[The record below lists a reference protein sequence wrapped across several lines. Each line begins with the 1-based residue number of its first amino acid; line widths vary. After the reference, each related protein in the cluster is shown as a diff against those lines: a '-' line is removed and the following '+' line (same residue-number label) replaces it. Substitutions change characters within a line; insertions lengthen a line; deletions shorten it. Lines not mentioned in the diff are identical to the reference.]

1 MTDANEI
8 THALRLWFQPGDV
21 FEVRVLDAISAD
33 YRREHIESGYFD
45 YEHISAVPEALKRLL
60 SFRGVYVTVNPVNPD
75 LLARAVNR
83 LRPAGRN
90 PTTADTDIVRR
101 RWLLIDCDP
110 RRASGVSS
118 SNAEHDFALAK
129 AREIRD
135 GLSSLGWADPIM
147 TDSGNGAQLMYRI
160 DLPADDGEL
169 VRRVIGEI
177 AKASSEQVA
186 IDTSVH
192 NPARIW
198 RLPGTMNCKG
208 DSIPERP
215 HRMARILEEPQDI
228 VPVSRKQMQDIVSYQ
243 SEDTQTD
250 VPDDEWKHTMPAFD
264 LDSWIA
270 QYCPELGS
278 PQPWKGGR
286 KWIFPVCPF
295 NEAHTNKSAVLIQ
308 EPSGAVAF
316 KCHHNGCS
324 GNDWRALRELREPG
338 CYDRREEASS
348 DVDLSGILKRKPEV
362 EIVLPPEPE
371 IFRPWREISSS
382 DIREMLKGTYLG
394 ELTSIYSCVTRPPL
408 PVEASLLKAI
418 VTVACCLTGEAS
430 VEELQ
435 RRNGTLGGLRLIG
448 ADRAKLK
455 INTAGGQVCNVYAM
469 LVANSASGK
478 DIGNL
483 IGKFARMN
491 NPSIRLTD
499 GDPVMPDWNLGTSA
513 SAEGL
518 AKVLTRKPNGL
529 LVISEMANW
538 LDPHHWQN
546 KATSFLTE
554 AFGQGYY
561 DQNFSDRGRCV
572 SSRSVDYCCPNI
584 IANIQ
589 PRVFGELADIQNI
602 YTGFLGRFIFAVMPE
617 FYGNPARF
625 DSADLLEQMRVIVD
639 IFLRKKG
646 VVEVEEE
653 YADEIQKVF
662 LGKCDPKLNPS
673 WRRLCCEYYP
683 RFMVMLSVN
692 HGIKSQGES
701 VIITDEAKSKARML
715 TLWFFAQAEKV
726 LGDIMDCDSRS
737 REMEQKLKRIFEIIR
752 DQDRGDGVLTS
763 TISHCASGSGTTSSD
778 RCKLLAELIERGWIS
793 QENNRFMV
801 LNPPPGM
808 GKTKLRKK

>member
-8 THALRLWFQPGDV
+8 THALRLWFQAGDV
-21 FEVRVLDAISAD
+21 FEVRVLDAVSAD

-118 SNAEHDFALAK
+118 SNAEHESALAK

-228 VPVSRKQMQDIVSYQ
+228 VPVSREQMQDIVSHQ

-250 VPDDEWKHTMPAFD
+250 VPDDDWKHTMPAFD

-295 NEAHTNKSAVLIQ
+295 NEAHANKSAVLIQ

-338 CYDRREEASS
+338 CYDRREEANS
-348 DVDLSGILKRKPEV
+348 DVDLSGILKPNRIEKQEKEAPLFPNPGPVPDKLLSIPGFIDDVVKLSMQSAPYPNRVLSFTGALALLAFLVGRKVQDKRDNRSNIYLIALADSGTGKDHPRKVNFNIAFRAGVAGAIGDAFASGEGL
-362 EIVLPPEPE
+362 EDALFMHPSMLFQADEFDC
-371 IFRPWREISSS
+371 IFNT
-382 DIREMLKGTYLG
+382 LKYSKDNRA
-394 ELTSIYSCVTRPPL
+394 ESIN
-408 PVEASLLKAI
+408 EKLLK
-418 VTVACCLTGEAS
+418 
-430 VEELQ
+430 
-435 RRNGTLGGLRLIG
+435 
-448 ADRAKLK
+448 
-455 INTAGGQVCNVYAM
+455 
-469 LVANSASGK
+469 
-478 DIGNL
+478 
-483 IGKFARMN
+483 
-491 NPSIRLTD
+491 
-499 GDPVMPDWNLGTSA
+499 
-513 SAEGL
+513 
-518 AKVLTRKPNGL
+518 
-529 LVISEMANW
+529 
-538 LDPHHWQN
+538 
-546 KATSFLTE
+546 
-554 AFGQGYY
+554 
-561 DQNFSDRGRCV
+561 
-572 SSRSVDYCCPNI
+572 
-584 IANIQ
+584 
-589 PRVFGELADIQNI
+589 
-602 YTGFLGRFIFAVMPE
+602 
-617 FYGNPARF
+617 FYGASNTIYP
-625 DSADLLEQMRVIVD
+625 
-639 IFLRKKG
+639 LRKKASAKKKDG
-646 VVEVEEE
+646 TVHEIAHIVNPNLVLLGTAIPQYFYESLSRRVLENGLVARCIIVEAGKRGEAGNPQPITPSDSLIRAATYLANLDVNGNLTNE
-653 YADEIQKVF
+653 YPKPLIITETPEATAALREVQQECDRRYNFYEAQNEGAAKALWARAHEKV
-662 LGKCDPKLNPS
+662 CKLA
-673 WRRLCCEYYP
+673 
-683 RFMVMLSVN
+683 ML
-692 HGIKSQGES
+692 HGISGN
-701 VIITDEAKSKARML
+701 VYNPLITDKSVKWAWKFIDHLTQRML
-715 TLWFFAQAEKV
+715 YMADRYVYENIFDEKCQRA
-726 LGDIMDCDSRS
+726 IR
-737 REMEQKLKRIFEIIR
+737 KLQEHGGR
-752 DQDRGDGVLTS
+752 LPHS
-763 TISHCASGSGTTSSD
+763 
-778 RCKLLAELIERGWIS
+778 KLLRLLHESADSMKKIAETL
-793 QENNRFMV
+793 QEKGTVQVEYDSSVRPAAKIYRLV
-801 LNPPPGM
+801 E
-808 GKTKLRKK
+808 

>member
-8 THALRLWFQPGDV
+8 THALRLWFQAGDV
-21 FEVRVLDAISAD
+21 FEVRVLDAVSAD

-110 RRASGVSS
+110 KRASGVSS
-118 SNAEHDFALAK
+118 SNSEHDFALAK

-135 GLSSLGWADPIM
+135 GLSSLGWPKPVL

-228 VPVSRKQMQDIVSYQ
+228 VSVSREQMQDIVSYQ

-338 CYDRREEASS
+338 CYDRREEANS
-348 DVDLSGILKRKPEV
+348 DVDLSGILKPNRIEKQEKEAPLFPNPGPVPDKLLSIPGFIDDVVKLSMQSAPYPNRVLSFTGALALLAFLVGRKVQDKRDNRSNIYLIALADSGTGKDHPRKVNFNIAFRAGVAGAIGDAFASGEGL
-362 EIVLPPEPE
+362 EDALFMHPSMLFQADEFDC
-371 IFRPWREISSS
+371 IFNT
-382 DIREMLKGTYLG
+382 LKYSKDNRA
-394 ELTSIYSCVTRPPL
+394 ESIN
-408 PVEASLLKAI
+408 EKLLK
-418 VTVACCLTGEAS
+418 
-430 VEELQ
+430 
-435 RRNGTLGGLRLIG
+435 
-448 ADRAKLK
+448 
-455 INTAGGQVCNVYAM
+455 
-469 LVANSASGK
+469 
-478 DIGNL
+478 
-483 IGKFARMN
+483 
-491 NPSIRLTD
+491 
-499 GDPVMPDWNLGTSA
+499 
-513 SAEGL
+513 
-518 AKVLTRKPNGL
+518 
-529 LVISEMANW
+529 
-538 LDPHHWQN
+538 
-546 KATSFLTE
+546 
-554 AFGQGYY
+554 
-561 DQNFSDRGRCV
+561 
-572 SSRSVDYCCPNI
+572 
-584 IANIQ
+584 
-589 PRVFGELADIQNI
+589 
-602 YTGFLGRFIFAVMPE
+602 
-617 FYGNPARF
+617 FYGASNTIYP
-625 DSADLLEQMRVIVD
+625 
-639 IFLRKKG
+639 LRKKASAKKKDG
-646 VVEVEEE
+646 TVHEIAHIVNPNLVLLGTAIPQYFYESLSRRVLENGLVARCIIVEAGKRGEAGNPQPITPSDSLIRAATYLANLDVNGNLTNE
-653 YADEIQKVF
+653 YPKPLIITETPEATAALREVQLECDRRYNFYEAQNEGAAKALWARAHEKV
-662 LGKCDPKLNPS
+662 CKLA
-673 WRRLCCEYYP
+673 
-683 RFMVMLSVN
+683 ML
-692 HGIKSQGES
+692 HGISGNVYNPLITEKSVRWAWKFIDHLTQ
-701 VIITDEAKSKARML
+701 RML
-715 TLWFFAQAEKV
+715 YMADRYVYENIFDEKCQRA
-726 LGDIMDCDSRS
+726 IR
-737 REMEQKLKRIFEIIR
+737 KLQEHGGR
-752 DQDRGDGVLTS
+752 LPHS
-763 TISHCASGSGTTSSD
+763 
-778 RCKLLAELIERGWIS
+778 KLLRLLHESADSMKKIAETL
-793 QENNRFMV
+793 QEKGTVQVEYDSSVRPAAKIYRLV
-801 LNPPPGM
+801 E
-808 GKTKLRKK
+808 

>member
-8 THALRLWFQPGDV
+8 IHALRLWFQAGDV
-21 FEVRVLDAISAD
+21 FEVRVLDAVSAD

-90 PTTADTDIVRR
+90 PTTADTDIVRW

-110 RRASGVSS
+110 KRASGVSS
-118 SNAEHDFALAK
+118 SNAEHESALAK

-135 GLSSLGWADPIM
+135 GLSSLGWPDPIM

-228 VPVSRKQMQDIVSYQ
+228 VSVSWEQMQDIVSYQ

-338 CYDRREEASS
+338 CYDRREEANS
-348 DVDLSGILKRKPEV
+348 DVDLSGILKPNRIEKQEKEAPLFPNPGPVPDKLLSIPGFIDDVVKLSMQSAPYPNRVLSFTGALALLAFLVGRKVQDKRDNRSNIYLIALADSGTGKDHPRKVNFNIAFRAGVAGAIGDAFASGEGL
-362 EIVLPPEPE
+362 EDALFMHPSMLFQADEFDC
-371 IFRPWREISSS
+371 IFNT
-382 DIREMLKGTYLG
+382 LKYSKDNRA
-394 ELTSIYSCVTRPPL
+394 ESIN
-408 PVEASLLKAI
+408 EKLLK
-418 VTVACCLTGEAS
+418 
-430 VEELQ
+430 
-435 RRNGTLGGLRLIG
+435 
-448 ADRAKLK
+448 
-455 INTAGGQVCNVYAM
+455 
-469 LVANSASGK
+469 
-478 DIGNL
+478 
-483 IGKFARMN
+483 
-491 NPSIRLTD
+491 
-499 GDPVMPDWNLGTSA
+499 
-513 SAEGL
+513 
-518 AKVLTRKPNGL
+518 
-529 LVISEMANW
+529 
-538 LDPHHWQN
+538 
-546 KATSFLTE
+546 
-554 AFGQGYY
+554 
-561 DQNFSDRGRCV
+561 
-572 SSRSVDYCCPNI
+572 
-584 IANIQ
+584 
-589 PRVFGELADIQNI
+589 
-602 YTGFLGRFIFAVMPE
+602 
-617 FYGNPARF
+617 FYGASNTIYP
-625 DSADLLEQMRVIVD
+625 
-639 IFLRKKG
+639 LRKKASAKKKDG
-646 VVEVEEE
+646 TVHEIAHIVNPNLVLLGTAIPQYFYESLSRRVLENGLVARCIIVEAGKRGEAGNPQPITPSDSLIRAATYLANLDVNGNLTNE
-653 YADEIQKVF
+653 YPKPLIITETPEATAALREVQLECDRRYNFYEAQNEGAAKALWARAHEKV
-662 LGKCDPKLNPS
+662 CKLA
-673 WRRLCCEYYP
+673 
-683 RFMVMLSVN
+683 ML
-692 HGIKSQGES
+692 HGISGNVYNPLITEKSVRWAWKFIDHLTQ
-701 VIITDEAKSKARML
+701 RML
-715 TLWFFAQAEKV
+715 YMADRYVYENIFDEKCQRA
-726 LGDIMDCDSRS
+726 IR
-737 REMEQKLKRIFEIIR
+737 KLQEHGGR
-752 DQDRGDGVLTS
+752 L
-763 TISHCASGSGTTSSD
+763 SHS
-778 RCKLLAELIERGWIS
+778 KLLRLLHESADSMKKIAETL
-793 QENNRFMV
+793 QEKGTVQVEYDSSVRPAAKIYRLV
-801 LNPPPGM
+801 E
-808 GKTKLRKK
+808 

>member
-8 THALRLWFQPGDV
+8 IHALRLWFQTGDV
-21 FEVRVLDAISAD
+21 FEVRVLDAVSAD

-118 SNAEHDFALAK
+118 SNSEHESALAK

-228 VPVSRKQMQDIVSYQ
+228 VPVSREQMQDIVSHQ

-250 VPDDEWKHTMPAFD
+250 VPDDDWKHTMPAFD

-348 DVDLSGILKRKPEV
+348 DVDLSGILKPNRIEKQEKEAPLFPNPGPVPDKLLSIPGFIDDVVKLSMQSAPYPNRVLSFTGALALLAFLVGRKVQDKRDNRSNIYLIALADSGTGKDHPRKVNFNIAFRAGVAGAIGDAFASGEGL
-362 EIVLPPEPE
+362 EDALFMHPSMLFQADEFDC
-371 IFRPWREISSS
+371 IFNT
-382 DIREMLKGTYLG
+382 LKYSKDNRA
-394 ELTSIYSCVTRPPL
+394 ESIN
-408 PVEASLLKAI
+408 EKLLK
-418 VTVACCLTGEAS
+418 
-430 VEELQ
+430 
-435 RRNGTLGGLRLIG
+435 
-448 ADRAKLK
+448 
-455 INTAGGQVCNVYAM
+455 
-469 LVANSASGK
+469 
-478 DIGNL
+478 
-483 IGKFARMN
+483 
-491 NPSIRLTD
+491 
-499 GDPVMPDWNLGTSA
+499 
-513 SAEGL
+513 
-518 AKVLTRKPNGL
+518 
-529 LVISEMANW
+529 
-538 LDPHHWQN
+538 
-546 KATSFLTE
+546 
-554 AFGQGYY
+554 
-561 DQNFSDRGRCV
+561 
-572 SSRSVDYCCPNI
+572 
-584 IANIQ
+584 
-589 PRVFGELADIQNI
+589 
-602 YTGFLGRFIFAVMPE
+602 
-617 FYGNPARF
+617 FYGASNTIYP
-625 DSADLLEQMRVIVD
+625 
-639 IFLRKKG
+639 LRKKASAKKKDG
-646 VVEVEEE
+646 TVHEIAHIVNPNLVLLGTAIPQYFYESLSRRVLENGLVARCIIVEAGKRGEAGNPQPITPSDSLIRAATYLANLDVNGNLTNE
-653 YADEIQKVF
+653 YPKPLIITETPEATAALREVQQECDRRYNFYEAQNEGAAKALWARAHEKV
-662 LGKCDPKLNPS
+662 CKLA
-673 WRRLCCEYYP
+673 
-683 RFMVMLSVN
+683 ML
-692 HGIKSQGES
+692 HGISGNVYNPLITEKSVRWAWKFIDHLTQ
-701 VIITDEAKSKARML
+701 RML
-715 TLWFFAQAEKV
+715 YMADRYVYENIFDEKCQRA
-726 LGDIMDCDSRS
+726 IR
-737 REMEQKLKRIFEIIR
+737 KLQEHGGR
-752 DQDRGDGVLTS
+752 L
-763 TISHCASGSGTTSSD
+763 SHS
-778 RCKLLAELIERGWIS
+778 KLLRLLHESADSMKKIAETL
-793 QENNRFMV
+793 QEKGTVQVEYDSSVRPAAKIYRLV
-801 LNPPPGM
+801 E
-808 GKTKLRKK
+808 

>member
-8 THALRLWFQPGDV
+8 THALRLWFQAGDV
-21 FEVRVLDAISAD
+21 FEVRVLDAVSAD

-118 SNAEHDFALAK
+118 SNSEHESAPAK

-135 GLSSLGWADPIM
+135 GLSSLGWPDPIM

-215 HRMARILEEPQDI
+215 HRMARILDEPQDI
-228 VPVSRKQMQDIVSYQ
+228 VPVSREQMQDIVSYQ

-338 CYDRREEASS
+338 CYDRREVANS
-348 DVDLSGILKRKPEV
+348 DVDLSGILKPNRIEKQEKEAPLFPNPGPVPDKLLSIPGFIDDVVKLSMQSAPYPNRVLSFTGALALLAFLVGRKVQDKRDNRSNIYLIALADSGTGKDHPRKVNFNIAFRAGVAGAIGDAFASGEGL
-362 EIVLPPEPE
+362 EDALFMHPSMLFQADEFDC
-371 IFRPWREISSS
+371 IFNT
-382 DIREMLKGTYLG
+382 LKYSKDNRA
-394 ELTSIYSCVTRPPL
+394 ESIN
-408 PVEASLLKAI
+408 EKLLK
-418 VTVACCLTGEAS
+418 
-430 VEELQ
+430 
-435 RRNGTLGGLRLIG
+435 
-448 ADRAKLK
+448 
-455 INTAGGQVCNVYAM
+455 
-469 LVANSASGK
+469 
-478 DIGNL
+478 
-483 IGKFARMN
+483 
-491 NPSIRLTD
+491 
-499 GDPVMPDWNLGTSA
+499 
-513 SAEGL
+513 
-518 AKVLTRKPNGL
+518 
-529 LVISEMANW
+529 
-538 LDPHHWQN
+538 
-546 KATSFLTE
+546 
-554 AFGQGYY
+554 
-561 DQNFSDRGRCV
+561 
-572 SSRSVDYCCPNI
+572 
-584 IANIQ
+584 
-589 PRVFGELADIQNI
+589 
-602 YTGFLGRFIFAVMPE
+602 
-617 FYGNPARF
+617 FYGASNTIYP
-625 DSADLLEQMRVIVD
+625 
-639 IFLRKKG
+639 LRKKASAKKKDG
-646 VVEVEEE
+646 TVHEIAHIVNPNLVLLGTAIPQYFYESLSRRVLENGLVARCIIVEAGKRGEAGNPQPITPSDSLIRAATYLANLDVNGNLTNE
-653 YADEIQKVF
+653 YPKPLIITETPEATAALREVQQECDRRYNFYEAQNEGAAKALWARAHEKV
-662 LGKCDPKLNPS
+662 CKLA
-673 WRRLCCEYYP
+673 
-683 RFMVMLSVN
+683 ML
-692 HGIKSQGES
+692 HGISGNVYNPLITEKSVRWAWKFIDHLTQ
-701 VIITDEAKSKARML
+701 RML
-715 TLWFFAQAEKV
+715 YMADRYVYENIFDEKCQRA
-726 LGDIMDCDSRS
+726 IR
-737 REMEQKLKRIFEIIR
+737 KLQEHGGR
-752 DQDRGDGVLTS
+752 LPHS
-763 TISHCASGSGTTSSD
+763 
-778 RCKLLAELIERGWIS
+778 KLLRLLHESADSMKKIAETL
-793 QENNRFMV
+793 QEKGTVQVEYDSSVRPAAKIYRLV
-801 LNPPPGM
+801 E
-808 GKTKLRKK
+808 

>member
-8 THALRLWFQPGDV
+8 THALRLWFQVGDV
-21 FEVRVLDAISAD
+21 FEVRVLDAVSAD

-118 SNAEHDFALAK
+118 SNAEHESALAK

-177 AKASSEQVA
+177 AKASSKQVA

-228 VPVSRKQMQDIVSYQ
+228 VSVSREQMQDIVSYQ

-250 VPDDEWKHTMPAFD
+250 VPDDEWKHTIPAFD

-338 CYDRREEASS
+338 CYDRREEANS
-348 DVDLSGILKRKPEV
+348 DVDLSGILKPNRIEKQEKEAPLFPNPGPVPDKLLSIPGFIDDVVKLSMQSAPYPNRVLSFTGALALLAFLVGRKVQDKRDNRSNIYLIALADSGTGKDHPRKVNFNIAFRAGVAGAIGDAFASGEGL
-362 EIVLPPEPE
+362 EDALFMHPSMLFQTDEFDC
-371 IFRPWREISSS
+371 IFNT
-382 DIREMLKGTYLG
+382 LKYSKDNRA
-394 ELTSIYSCVTRPPL
+394 ESIN
-408 PVEASLLKAI
+408 EKLLK
-418 VTVACCLTGEAS
+418 
-430 VEELQ
+430 
-435 RRNGTLGGLRLIG
+435 
-448 ADRAKLK
+448 
-455 INTAGGQVCNVYAM
+455 
-469 LVANSASGK
+469 
-478 DIGNL
+478 
-483 IGKFARMN
+483 
-491 NPSIRLTD
+491 
-499 GDPVMPDWNLGTSA
+499 
-513 SAEGL
+513 
-518 AKVLTRKPNGL
+518 
-529 LVISEMANW
+529 
-538 LDPHHWQN
+538 
-546 KATSFLTE
+546 
-554 AFGQGYY
+554 
-561 DQNFSDRGRCV
+561 
-572 SSRSVDYCCPNI
+572 
-584 IANIQ
+584 
-589 PRVFGELADIQNI
+589 
-602 YTGFLGRFIFAVMPE
+602 
-617 FYGNPARF
+617 FYGASNTIYP
-625 DSADLLEQMRVIVD
+625 
-639 IFLRKKG
+639 LRKKASAKKKDG
-646 VVEVEEE
+646 TVHEIAHIVNPNLVLLGTAIPQYFYESLSRRVLENGLVARCIIVEAGKRGEAGNPQPITPSDSLIRAATYLANLDVNGNLTNE
-653 YADEIQKVF
+653 YPKPLIITETPEATAALREVQQECDRRYNFYEAQNEGAAKALWARAHEKV
-662 LGKCDPKLNPS
+662 CKLA
-673 WRRLCCEYYP
+673 
-683 RFMVMLSVN
+683 ML
-692 HGIKSQGES
+692 HGISGNVYNPLITEKSVRWAWKFIDHLTQ
-701 VIITDEAKSKARML
+701 RML
-715 TLWFFAQAEKV
+715 YMADRYVYENIFDEKCQRA
-726 LGDIMDCDSRS
+726 IR
-737 REMEQKLKRIFEIIR
+737 KLQEHGGR
-752 DQDRGDGVLTS
+752 LPHS
-763 TISHCASGSGTTSSD
+763 
-778 RCKLLAELIERGWIS
+778 KLLRLLHESADSMKKIAETL
-793 QENNRFMV
+793 QEKGTIQVEYDSSVRPAAKIYRLV
-801 LNPPPGM
+801 E
-808 GKTKLRKK
+808 

>member
-1 MTDANEI
+1 MENAMTDANEI
-8 THALRLWFQPGDV
+8 IHALRLWFQAGDV
-21 FEVRVLDAISAD
+21 FEVRVLDAVSAD

-45 YEHISAVPEALKRLL
+45 YEHISAIPEALKRLL

-118 SNAEHDFALAK
+118 SNAEHVSALGK

-135 GLSSLGWADPIM
+135 GLSSLGWPDPIM

-228 VPVSRKQMQDIVSYQ
+228 VSVSREQMQDIVSYQ

-270 QYCPELGS
+270 KYCPELGS

-338 CYDRREEASS
+338 CYDRREEANS
-348 DVDLSGILKRKPEV
+348 DVDLSGILKPNRIEKQEKEAPLFPNPGPVPDKLLSIPGFIDDVVKLSMQSAPYPNRVLSFTGALALLAFLVGRKVQDKRDNRSNIYLIALADSGTGKDHPRKVNFNIAFRAGVAGAIGDAFASGEGL
-362 EIVLPPEPE
+362 EDALFMHPSMLFQADEFDC
-371 IFRPWREISSS
+371 IFNT
-382 DIREMLKGTYLG
+382 LKYSKDNRA
-394 ELTSIYSCVTRPPL
+394 ESIN
-408 PVEASLLKAI
+408 EKLLK
-418 VTVACCLTGEAS
+418 
-430 VEELQ
+430 
-435 RRNGTLGGLRLIG
+435 
-448 ADRAKLK
+448 
-455 INTAGGQVCNVYAM
+455 
-469 LVANSASGK
+469 
-478 DIGNL
+478 
-483 IGKFARMN
+483 
-491 NPSIRLTD
+491 
-499 GDPVMPDWNLGTSA
+499 
-513 SAEGL
+513 
-518 AKVLTRKPNGL
+518 
-529 LVISEMANW
+529 
-538 LDPHHWQN
+538 
-546 KATSFLTE
+546 
-554 AFGQGYY
+554 
-561 DQNFSDRGRCV
+561 
-572 SSRSVDYCCPNI
+572 
-584 IANIQ
+584 
-589 PRVFGELADIQNI
+589 
-602 YTGFLGRFIFAVMPE
+602 
-617 FYGNPARF
+617 FYGASNTIYP
-625 DSADLLEQMRVIVD
+625 
-639 IFLRKKG
+639 LRKKASAKKKDG
-646 VVEVEEE
+646 TVHEIAHIVNPNLVLLGTAIPQYFYESLSRRVLENGLVARCVIVEAGKRGEAGNPQPITPSDSLIRAATYLANLDVNGNLTNE
-653 YADEIQKVF
+653 YPKPLIITETPEATAALREVQQECDRRYNFYEAQNEGAAKALWARAHEKV
-662 LGKCDPKLNPS
+662 CKLA
-673 WRRLCCEYYP
+673 
-683 RFMVMLSVN
+683 ML
-692 HGIKSQGES
+692 HGISGN
-701 VIITDEAKSKARML
+701 VYNPLITDKSVRWAWKFIDHLTQRML
-715 TLWFFAQAEKV
+715 YMADRYVYENIFDEKCQRA
-726 LGDIMDCDSRS
+726 IR
-737 REMEQKLKRIFEIIR
+737 KLQEHGGR
-752 DQDRGDGVLTS
+752 LPHS
-763 TISHCASGSGTTSSD
+763 
-778 RCKLLAELIERGWIS
+778 KLLRLLHESADSMKKIAETL
-793 QENNRFMV
+793 QEKGTVQVEYDSSVRPAAKIYQLV
-801 LNPPPGM
+801 E
-808 GKTKLRKK
+808 

>member
-8 THALRLWFQPGDV
+8 THALRLWFQAGDV
-21 FEVRVLDAISAD
+21 FEVRVLDAVSAD

-110 RRASGVSS
+110 KRSSGVSS
-118 SNAEHDFALAK
+118 TKAEHESALAK

-135 GLSSLGWADPIM
+135 GLSSLGWPDPIM

-228 VPVSRKQMQDIVSYQ
+228 VSVSREQMQDIVSYQ

-250 VPDDEWKHTMPAFD
+250 VPDDAWKHTMPAFD
-264 LDSWIA
+264 LDSWIV

-338 CYDRREEASS
+338 CCERHESTLP
-348 DVDLSGILKRKPEV
+348 DVDISGILSRKPKNIPFV
-362 EIVLPPEPE
+362 EIAE
-371 IFRPWREISSS
+371 
-382 DIREMLKGTYLG
+382 
-394 ELTSIYSCVTRPPL
+394 
-408 PVEASLLKAI
+408 PVESSEPSWRKLGDGDVLKAI
-418 VTVACCLTGEAS
+418 D
-430 VEELQ
+430 
-435 RRNGTLGGLRLIG
+435 GTLFGRLCRYFCSVSEPALPIAVGIAKSLTLCGAALSRPRSASPSAMAKMRAQGNIAGQIGIGPLLGLNMIDTG
-448 ADRAKLK
+448 
-455 INTAGGQVCNVYAM
+455 GGQIPNFYSI
-469 LVANSASGK
+469 LVAPSSSGK
-478 DIGNL
+478 DIGGL
-483 IGKFARMN
+483 LEQLAARHEWYIGDA
-491 NPSIRLTD
+491 
-499 GDPVMPDWNLGTSA
+499 G

-518 AKVLTRKPNGL
+518 ADAFIKLPNGIL
-529 LVISEMANW
+529 SISELQPW
-538 LDPHHWQN
+538 LDVKCWQHN
-546 KATSFLTE
+546 AVPFLTK
-554 AFGQGYY
+554 AFNKG
-561 DQNFSDRGRCV
+561 FFKSSF
-572 SSRSVDYCCPNI
+572 SSRNGHGNIRAADYCYPNI
-584 IANIQ
+584 LACVQPDVLRKIADKSDLEN
-589 PRVFGELADIQNI
+589 
-602 YTGFLGRFIFAVMPE
+602 GFLGRFLFARMVHVLCQP
-617 FYGNPARF
+617 NCF
-625 DSADLLEQMRVIVD
+625 DLQKTIDEMSLLLEA
-639 IFLRKKG
+639 FKRKEGIIHIEKG
-646 VVEVEEE
+646 
-653 YADEIQKVF
+653 YSAS
-662 LGKCDPKLNPS
+662 LGKMFSEKAPEEIDFTWK
-673 WRRLCCEYYP
+673 RLINEYYP
-683 RFMVMLSVN
+683 RFAFLLSL
-692 HGIKSQGES
+692 
-701 VIITDEAKSKARML
+701 TDDPATQRCETELKNTDWERAEQL
-715 TLWFFAQAEKV
+715 VLWFFANAERLLLNIEDRNVDSRIRTRETLLEKV
-726 LGDIMDCDSRS
+726 CRKIQRLDRGNGVTIRDISVSGIRNSNAKERRDAISELIDRGIVVPLGDGRY
-737 REMEQKLKRIFEIIR
+737 RI
-752 DQDRGDGVLTS
+752 D
-763 TISHCASGSGTTSSD
+763 HCPPEWSD
-778 RCKLLAELIERGWIS
+778 
-793 QENNRFMV
+793 N
-801 LNPPPGM
+801 
-808 GKTKLRKK
+808 

>member
-8 THALRLWFQPGDV
+8 THALRLWFQAGDV
-21 FEVRVLDAISAD
+21 FEVRVLDAVSAD

-129 AREIRD
+129 AREIRN
-135 GLSSLGWADPIM
+135 GLSSLGWPKPVL

-228 VPVSRKQMQDIVSYQ
+228 VSVPREQMQDILSYQ

-250 VPDDEWKHTMPAFD
+250 GPDDEWKHTMPAFD

-338 CYDRREEASS
+338 CYDRREEANS
-348 DVDLSGILKRKPEV
+348 DVDLSGILKPNRIEKQEKEAPLFPNPGPVPDKLLSIPGFIDDVVKLSMQSAPYPNRVLSFTGALALLAFLVGRKVQDKRDNRSNIYLIALADSGTGKDHPRKVNFNIAFRAGVAGAIGDAFASGEGL
-362 EIVLPPEPE
+362 EDALFMHPSMLFQADEFDC
-371 IFRPWREISSS
+371 IFNT
-382 DIREMLKGTYLG
+382 LKYSKDNRA
-394 ELTSIYSCVTRPPL
+394 ESIN
-408 PVEASLLKAI
+408 EKLLK
-418 VTVACCLTGEAS
+418 
-430 VEELQ
+430 
-435 RRNGTLGGLRLIG
+435 
-448 ADRAKLK
+448 
-455 INTAGGQVCNVYAM
+455 
-469 LVANSASGK
+469 
-478 DIGNL
+478 
-483 IGKFARMN
+483 
-491 NPSIRLTD
+491 
-499 GDPVMPDWNLGTSA
+499 
-513 SAEGL
+513 
-518 AKVLTRKPNGL
+518 
-529 LVISEMANW
+529 
-538 LDPHHWQN
+538 
-546 KATSFLTE
+546 
-554 AFGQGYY
+554 
-561 DQNFSDRGRCV
+561 
-572 SSRSVDYCCPNI
+572 
-584 IANIQ
+584 
-589 PRVFGELADIQNI
+589 
-602 YTGFLGRFIFAVMPE
+602 
-617 FYGNPARF
+617 FYGASNTIYP
-625 DSADLLEQMRVIVD
+625 
-639 IFLRKKG
+639 LRKKASAKKKDG
-646 VVEVEEE
+646 TVHEIAHIVNPNLVLLGTAIPQYFYESLSRRVLENGLVARCIIVEAGKRGEAGNPQPITPSDSLIRAATYLANLDVNGNLTNEYPKPLIITETPEATAALREVQQECDRRYNFYEAQNEGAAKALWARAHEKVCKLAMLHGISGNVYNPLITDKSVKWAWKFIDHLTRRMLYMADSYVYENVFDEKCQKVIRMLREHGGRIKHAKLLNRFHDSLDNLKKVVETLME
-653 YADEIQKVF
+653 Q
-662 LGKCDPKLNPS
+662 
-673 WRRLCCEYYP
+673 
-683 RFMVMLSVN
+683 
-692 HGIKSQGES
+692 GI
-701 VIITDEAKSKARML
+701 L
-715 TLWFFAQAEKV
+715 TY
-726 LGDIMDCDSRS
+726 
-737 REMEQKLKRIFEIIR
+737 EMEATKTRPSKVY
-752 DQDRGDGVLTS
+752 VL
-763 TISHCASGSGTTSSD
+763 
-778 RCKLLAELIERGWIS
+778 LE
-793 QENNRFMV
+793 
-801 LNPPPGM
+801 
-808 GKTKLRKK
+808 

>member
-8 THALRLWFQPGDV
+8 IHALRLWFQAGDV
-21 FEVRVLDAISAD
+21 FEVRVLDAVSAD

-118 SNAEHDFALAK
+118 SNAEHESALAK

-135 GLSSLGWADPIM
+135 GLSSLGWPDPIM

-215 HRMARILEEPQDI
+215 HRMARILDEPQDI
-228 VPVSRKQMQDIVSYQ
+228 VSVSREQMQDIVSYQ

-338 CYDRREEASS
+338 CYDRREEVSS
-348 DVDLSGILKRKPEV
+348 DVDLSGILKPNRIEKQEKEAPLFPNPGPVPDKLLSIPGFIDDVVKLSMQSAPYPNRVLSFTGALALLAFLVGRKVQDKRDNRSNIYLIALADSGTGKDHPRKVNFNIAFRAGVAGAIGDAFASGEGL
-362 EIVLPPEPE
+362 EDALFMHPSMLFQADEFDC
-371 IFRPWREISSS
+371 IFNT
-382 DIREMLKGTYLG
+382 LKYSKDNRA
-394 ELTSIYSCVTRPPL
+394 ESIN
-408 PVEASLLKAI
+408 EKLLK
-418 VTVACCLTGEAS
+418 
-430 VEELQ
+430 
-435 RRNGTLGGLRLIG
+435 
-448 ADRAKLK
+448 
-455 INTAGGQVCNVYAM
+455 
-469 LVANSASGK
+469 
-478 DIGNL
+478 
-483 IGKFARMN
+483 
-491 NPSIRLTD
+491 
-499 GDPVMPDWNLGTSA
+499 
-513 SAEGL
+513 
-518 AKVLTRKPNGL
+518 
-529 LVISEMANW
+529 
-538 LDPHHWQN
+538 
-546 KATSFLTE
+546 
-554 AFGQGYY
+554 
-561 DQNFSDRGRCV
+561 
-572 SSRSVDYCCPNI
+572 
-584 IANIQ
+584 
-589 PRVFGELADIQNI
+589 
-602 YTGFLGRFIFAVMPE
+602 
-617 FYGNPARF
+617 FYGASNTIYP
-625 DSADLLEQMRVIVD
+625 
-639 IFLRKKG
+639 LRKKASAKKKDG
-646 VVEVEEE
+646 TVHEIAHIVNPNLVLLGTAIPQYFYESLSRRVLENGLVARCIIVEAGKRGEAGNPQPITPSDSLIRAATYLANLDVNGNLTNE
-653 YADEIQKVF
+653 YPKPLIITETPEATAALREVQQECDRRYNFYEAQNEGAAKALWARAHEKV
-662 LGKCDPKLNPS
+662 CKLA
-673 WRRLCCEYYP
+673 
-683 RFMVMLSVN
+683 ML
-692 HGIKSQGES
+692 HGISS
-701 VIITDEAKSKARML
+701 NVYNPLITDKSVKWAWKFIDHLTQRML
-715 TLWFFAQAEKV
+715 YMADRYVYENIFDEKCQRA
-726 LGDIMDCDSRS
+726 IR
-737 REMEQKLKRIFEIIR
+737 KLQEHGGR
-752 DQDRGDGVLTS
+752 L
-763 TISHCASGSGTTSSD
+763 SHS
-778 RCKLLAELIERGWIS
+778 KLLRLLHESADSMKKIAETL
-793 QENNRFMV
+793 QEKGTVQVEYDSSVRPAAKIYRLME
-801 LNPPPGM
+801 
-808 GKTKLRKK
+808 

>member
-8 THALRLWFQPGDV
+8 THALRLWFQAGDV
-21 FEVRVLDAISAD
+21 FEVRVLDAVSAD

-60 SFRGVYVTVNPVNPD
+60 SFRGAYVTVNPVNPD

-118 SNAEHDFALAK
+118 SNAEHESALAK

-228 VPVSRKQMQDIVSYQ
+228 VSVSQEQMQDIVSYQ

-250 VPDDEWKHTMPAFD
+250 IPDDEWKHTMPAFD

-338 CYDRREEASS
+338 CYDRREEANS
-348 DVDLSGILKRKPEV
+348 DVDLSGILKPNRIEKQEKEAPLFPNPGPVPDKLLSIPGFIDDVVKLSMQSAPYPNRVLSFTGALALLAFLVGRKVQDKRDNRSNIYLIALADSGTGKDHPRKVNFNIAFRAGVAGAIGDAFASGEGL
-362 EIVLPPEPE
+362 EDALFMHPSMLFQADEFDC
-371 IFRPWREISSS
+371 IFNT
-382 DIREMLKGTYLG
+382 LKYSKDNRA
-394 ELTSIYSCVTRPPL
+394 ESIN
-408 PVEASLLKAI
+408 EKLLK
-418 VTVACCLTGEAS
+418 
-430 VEELQ
+430 
-435 RRNGTLGGLRLIG
+435 
-448 ADRAKLK
+448 
-455 INTAGGQVCNVYAM
+455 
-469 LVANSASGK
+469 
-478 DIGNL
+478 
-483 IGKFARMN
+483 
-491 NPSIRLTD
+491 
-499 GDPVMPDWNLGTSA
+499 
-513 SAEGL
+513 
-518 AKVLTRKPNGL
+518 
-529 LVISEMANW
+529 
-538 LDPHHWQN
+538 
-546 KATSFLTE
+546 
-554 AFGQGYY
+554 
-561 DQNFSDRGRCV
+561 
-572 SSRSVDYCCPNI
+572 
-584 IANIQ
+584 
-589 PRVFGELADIQNI
+589 
-602 YTGFLGRFIFAVMPE
+602 
-617 FYGNPARF
+617 FYGASNTIYP
-625 DSADLLEQMRVIVD
+625 
-639 IFLRKKG
+639 LRKKASAKKKDG
-646 VVEVEEE
+646 TVHEIAHIVNPNLVLLGTAIPQYFYESLSRRVLENGLVARCIIVEAGKRGEAGNPQPITPSDSLIRAATYLANLDVNGNLTNEYPKPLIITETPEATAALREVQQECDRRYNFYEAQNEGAAKALWARAHEKVCKLAMLHGISSNVYNPLITEKSVRWAWKFIDHLTRRMLYMADSYVYENVFDEKCQKVIRMLREHGGRIKHAKLLNRFHDSLDNLKKVVETLME
-653 YADEIQKVF
+653 Q
-662 LGKCDPKLNPS
+662 
-673 WRRLCCEYYP
+673 
-683 RFMVMLSVN
+683 
-692 HGIKSQGES
+692 GI
-701 VIITDEAKSKARML
+701 L
-715 TLWFFAQAEKV
+715 TY
-726 LGDIMDCDSRS
+726 
-737 REMEQKLKRIFEIIR
+737 EMEATKTRPSKVY
-752 DQDRGDGVLTS
+752 VL
-763 TISHCASGSGTTSSD
+763 
-778 RCKLLAELIERGWIS
+778 LE
-793 QENNRFMV
+793 
-801 LNPPPGM
+801 
-808 GKTKLRKK
+808 

>member
-1 MTDANEI
+1 MENAMTDANEI
-8 THALRLWFQPGDV
+8 THALRLWFRAGDV
-21 FEVRVLDAISAD
+21 FEVRVLDAVSAD

-110 RRASGVSS
+110 RRAAGVSS
-118 SNAEHDFALAK
+118 SNSEHDFALAK

-228 VPVSRKQMQDIVSYQ
+228 VSVSREQMLDIVSYQ

-250 VPDDEWKHTMPAFD
+250 GPDDEWKHTMPAFD

-338 CYDRREEASS
+338 CYDRREEANS
-348 DVDLSGILKRKPEV
+348 DVDLSGILKPNRIEKQEKEAPLFPNPGPVPDKLLSIPGFIDDVVKLSMQSAPYPNRVLSFTGALALLAFLVGRKVQDKRDNRSNIYLIALADSGTGKDHPRKVNFNIAFRAGVAGAIGDAFASGEGL
-362 EIVLPPEPE
+362 EDALFMHPSMLFQADEFDC
-371 IFRPWREISSS
+371 IFNT
-382 DIREMLKGTYLG
+382 LKYSKDNRA
-394 ELTSIYSCVTRPPL
+394 ESIN
-408 PVEASLLKAI
+408 EKLLK
-418 VTVACCLTGEAS
+418 
-430 VEELQ
+430 
-435 RRNGTLGGLRLIG
+435 
-448 ADRAKLK
+448 
-455 INTAGGQVCNVYAM
+455 
-469 LVANSASGK
+469 
-478 DIGNL
+478 
-483 IGKFARMN
+483 
-491 NPSIRLTD
+491 
-499 GDPVMPDWNLGTSA
+499 
-513 SAEGL
+513 
-518 AKVLTRKPNGL
+518 
-529 LVISEMANW
+529 
-538 LDPHHWQN
+538 
-546 KATSFLTE
+546 
-554 AFGQGYY
+554 
-561 DQNFSDRGRCV
+561 
-572 SSRSVDYCCPNI
+572 
-584 IANIQ
+584 
-589 PRVFGELADIQNI
+589 
-602 YTGFLGRFIFAVMPE
+602 
-617 FYGNPARF
+617 FYGASNTIYP
-625 DSADLLEQMRVIVD
+625 
-639 IFLRKKG
+639 LRKKASAKKKDG
-646 VVEVEEE
+646 TVHEIAHIVNPNLVLLGTAIPQYFYESLSRRVLENGLVARCVIVEAGKRGEAGNPQPITPSDSLIRAATYLANLDVNGNLTNEYPKPLIITETPEATAALREVQQECDRRYNFYEAQNEGAAKALWARAHEKVCKLAMLHGISSNVYNPLITDKSVKWAWKFIDHLTRRMLYMADSYVYENVFDEKCQKVIRMLREHGGRIKHAKLLNRFHDSLDNLKKVVE
-653 YADEIQKVF
+653 
-662 LGKCDPKLNPS
+662 
-673 WRRLCCEYYP
+673 
-683 RFMVMLSVN
+683 
-692 HGIKSQGES
+692 
-701 VIITDEAKSKARML
+701 
-715 TLWFFAQAEKV
+715 TL
-726 LGDIMDCDSRS
+726 
-737 REMEQKLKRIFEIIR
+737 MEQ
-752 DQDRGDGVLTS
+752 GVLTYEMEATKTRPS
-763 TISHCASGSGTTSSD
+763 
-778 RCKLLAELIERGWIS
+778 KVYVLLE
-793 QENNRFMV
+793 
-801 LNPPPGM
+801 
-808 GKTKLRKK
+808 

>member
-8 THALRLWFQPGDV
+8 THALRLWFQAGDV
-21 FEVRVLDAISAD
+21 FEVRVLDAVSAD

-118 SNAEHDFALAK
+118 SNAEHESALAK

-135 GLSSLGWADPIM
+135 GLSSLGWPKPVL

-215 HRMARILEEPQDI
+215 HRMARILDEPQDI
-228 VPVSRKQMQDIVSYQ
+228 VSVSREQMQDIVSYQ
-243 SEDTQTD
+243 NEDTQTD

-338 CYDRREEASS
+338 CYDRREEVSS
-348 DVDLSGILKRKPEV
+348 DVDLSGILKPNRIEKQEKEAPLFPNPGPVPDKLLSIPGFIDDVVKLSMQSAPYPNRVLSFTGALALLAFLVGRKVQDKRDNRSNIYLIALADSGTGKDHPRKVNFNIAFRAGVAGAIGDAFASGEGL
-362 EIVLPPEPE
+362 EDALFMHPSMLFQADEFDC
-371 IFRPWREISSS
+371 IFNT
-382 DIREMLKGTYLG
+382 LKYSKDNRA
-394 ELTSIYSCVTRPPL
+394 ESIN
-408 PVEASLLKAI
+408 EKLLK
-418 VTVACCLTGEAS
+418 
-430 VEELQ
+430 
-435 RRNGTLGGLRLIG
+435 
-448 ADRAKLK
+448 
-455 INTAGGQVCNVYAM
+455 
-469 LVANSASGK
+469 
-478 DIGNL
+478 
-483 IGKFARMN
+483 
-491 NPSIRLTD
+491 
-499 GDPVMPDWNLGTSA
+499 
-513 SAEGL
+513 
-518 AKVLTRKPNGL
+518 
-529 LVISEMANW
+529 
-538 LDPHHWQN
+538 
-546 KATSFLTE
+546 
-554 AFGQGYY
+554 
-561 DQNFSDRGRCV
+561 
-572 SSRSVDYCCPNI
+572 
-584 IANIQ
+584 
-589 PRVFGELADIQNI
+589 
-602 YTGFLGRFIFAVMPE
+602 
-617 FYGNPARF
+617 FYGASNTIYP
-625 DSADLLEQMRVIVD
+625 
-639 IFLRKKG
+639 LRKKASAKRKDG
-646 VVEVEEE
+646 TVHEIAHIVNPNLVLLGTAIPQYFYESLSRRVLENGLVARCVIVEAGKRGEAGNPQPITPSDSLIRAATYLANLDVNGNLTNE
-653 YADEIQKVF
+653 YPKPLIITETPEATAALREVQLECDRRYNFYEAQNEGAAKALWARAHEKV
-662 LGKCDPKLNPS
+662 CKLA
-673 WRRLCCEYYP
+673 
-683 RFMVMLSVN
+683 ML
-692 HGIKSQGES
+692 HGISS
-701 VIITDEAKSKARML
+701 NVYNPLITDKSVKWAWKFIDHLTRRML
-715 TLWFFAQAEKV
+715 YMADRYVYENIFDEKCQRA
-726 LGDIMDCDSRS
+726 IR
-737 REMEQKLKRIFEIIR
+737 KLQEHGGR
-752 DQDRGDGVLTS
+752 LPHS
-763 TISHCASGSGTTSSD
+763 
-778 RCKLLAELIERGWIS
+778 KLLRLLHESADSMKKIAETL
-793 QENNRFMV
+793 QEKGTVQVEYDSSVRPAAKIYRLV
-801 LNPPPGM
+801 E
-808 GKTKLRKK
+808 

>member
-8 THALRLWFQPGDV
+8 IHALRLWFQAGDV
-21 FEVRVLDAISAD
+21 FEVRVLDAVSAD

-118 SNAEHDFALAK
+118 SNAEHESALAK

-215 HRMARILEEPQDI
+215 HRMARILDKPQDI
-228 VPVSRKQMQDIVSYQ
+228 VSVSREQMQDIVSYQ
-243 SEDTQTD
+243 NVAPLAD

-338 CYDRREEASS
+338 CYDRREEANS
-348 DVDLSGILKRKPEV
+348 DVDLSGILKPNRIEKQEKEAPLFPNPGPVPDKLLSIPGFIDDVVKLSMQSAPYPNRVLSFTGALALLAFLVGRKVQDKRDNRSNIYLIALADSGTGKDHPRKVNFNIAFRAGVAGAIGDAFASGEGL
-362 EIVLPPEPE
+362 EDALFMHPSMLFQADEFDC
-371 IFRPWREISSS
+371 IFNT
-382 DIREMLKGTYLG
+382 LKYSKDNRA
-394 ELTSIYSCVTRPPL
+394 ESIN
-408 PVEASLLKAI
+408 EKLLK
-418 VTVACCLTGEAS
+418 
-430 VEELQ
+430 
-435 RRNGTLGGLRLIG
+435 
-448 ADRAKLK
+448 
-455 INTAGGQVCNVYAM
+455 
-469 LVANSASGK
+469 
-478 DIGNL
+478 
-483 IGKFARMN
+483 
-491 NPSIRLTD
+491 
-499 GDPVMPDWNLGTSA
+499 
-513 SAEGL
+513 
-518 AKVLTRKPNGL
+518 
-529 LVISEMANW
+529 
-538 LDPHHWQN
+538 
-546 KATSFLTE
+546 
-554 AFGQGYY
+554 
-561 DQNFSDRGRCV
+561 
-572 SSRSVDYCCPNI
+572 
-584 IANIQ
+584 
-589 PRVFGELADIQNI
+589 
-602 YTGFLGRFIFAVMPE
+602 
-617 FYGNPARF
+617 FYGASNTIYP
-625 DSADLLEQMRVIVD
+625 
-639 IFLRKKG
+639 LRKKASAKKKDG
-646 VVEVEEE
+646 TVHEIAHIVNPNLVLLGTAIPQYFYESLSRRVLENGLVARCVIVEAGKRGEAGNPQPITPSDSLIRAATYLANLDVNGNLTNE
-653 YADEIQKVF
+653 YPKPLIITETPEATAALREVQQECDRRYNFYEAQNEGAAKALWARAHEKV
-662 LGKCDPKLNPS
+662 CKLA
-673 WRRLCCEYYP
+673 
-683 RFMVMLSVN
+683 ML
-692 HGIKSQGES
+692 HGISSNVYNPLITEKSVRWAWKFIDHLTQ
-701 VIITDEAKSKARML
+701 RML
-715 TLWFFAQAEKV
+715 YMADRYVYENIFDEKCQRA
-726 LGDIMDCDSRS
+726 IR
-737 REMEQKLKRIFEIIR
+737 KLQEHGGR
-752 DQDRGDGVLTS
+752 LPHS
-763 TISHCASGSGTTSSD
+763 
-778 RCKLLAELIERGWIS
+778 KLLRLLHESADSMKKIAETL
-793 QENNRFMV
+793 QEKGTIQVEYDSSVRPAAKIYRLV
-801 LNPPPGM
+801 E
-808 GKTKLRKK
+808 

>member
-8 THALRLWFQPGDV
+8 THALRLWFQAGDV
-21 FEVRVLDAISAD
+21 FEVRVLDAVSAD

-118 SNAEHDFALAK
+118 SNAEHESALAK

-135 GLSSLGWADPIM
+135 GLSSLGWPKPVL

-160 DLPADDGEL
+160 DLPANDGEL

-228 VPVSRKQMQDIVSYQ
+228 VSVSREQMQDIVSYQ

-338 CYDRREEASS
+338 CYDRREEANS
-348 DVDLSGILKRKPEV
+348 DVDLSGILKPNRIEKQEKEAPLFPNPGPVPDKLLSIPGFIDDVVKLSMQSAPYPNRVLSFTGALALLAFLVGRKVQDKRDNRSNIYLIALADSGTGKDHPRKVNFNIAFRAGVAGAIGDAFASGEGL
-362 EIVLPPEPE
+362 EDALFMHPSMLFQADEFDC
-371 IFRPWREISSS
+371 IFNT
-382 DIREMLKGTYLG
+382 LKYSKDNRA
-394 ELTSIYSCVTRPPL
+394 ESIN
-408 PVEASLLKAI
+408 EKLLK
-418 VTVACCLTGEAS
+418 
-430 VEELQ
+430 
-435 RRNGTLGGLRLIG
+435 
-448 ADRAKLK
+448 
-455 INTAGGQVCNVYAM
+455 
-469 LVANSASGK
+469 
-478 DIGNL
+478 
-483 IGKFARMN
+483 
-491 NPSIRLTD
+491 
-499 GDPVMPDWNLGTSA
+499 
-513 SAEGL
+513 
-518 AKVLTRKPNGL
+518 
-529 LVISEMANW
+529 
-538 LDPHHWQN
+538 
-546 KATSFLTE
+546 
-554 AFGQGYY
+554 
-561 DQNFSDRGRCV
+561 
-572 SSRSVDYCCPNI
+572 
-584 IANIQ
+584 
-589 PRVFGELADIQNI
+589 
-602 YTGFLGRFIFAVMPE
+602 
-617 FYGNPARF
+617 FYGASNTIYP
-625 DSADLLEQMRVIVD
+625 
-639 IFLRKKG
+639 LRKKASAKKKDG
-646 VVEVEEE
+646 TVHEIAHIVNPNLVLLGTAIPQYFYESLSRRVLENGLVARCIIVEAGKRGEAGNPQPITPSDSLIRAATYLANLDVNGNLTNE
-653 YADEIQKVF
+653 YPKPLIITETPEATAALREVQLECDRRYNFYEAQNEGAAKALWARAHEKV
-662 LGKCDPKLNPS
+662 CKLA
-673 WRRLCCEYYP
+673 
-683 RFMVMLSVN
+683 ML
-692 HGIKSQGES
+692 HGISSNVYNPLISEKSVRWAWKFIDHLTQ
-701 VIITDEAKSKARML
+701 RML
-715 TLWFFAQAEKV
+715 YMADRYVYENIFDEKCQRA
-726 LGDIMDCDSRS
+726 IR
-737 REMEQKLKRIFEIIR
+737 KLQEHGGR
-752 DQDRGDGVLTS
+752 LPHS
-763 TISHCASGSGTTSSD
+763 
-778 RCKLLAELIERGWIS
+778 KLLRLLHESADSMKKIAETL
-793 QENNRFMV
+793 QEKGTVQVEYDSSVRPAAKIYRLV
-801 LNPPPGM
+801 E
-808 GKTKLRKK
+808 

>member
-8 THALRLWFQPGDV
+8 THALRLWFQVGDV
-21 FEVRVLDAISAD
+21 FEVRVLDAVSAD

-118 SNAEHDFALAK
+118 SNAEHESALAK

-135 GLSSLGWADPIM
+135 GLSSLGWTDPIM

-228 VPVSRKQMQDIVSYQ
+228 VSVSREQMQDIVSYQ

-264 LDSWIA
+264 LDSWIT

-338 CYDRREEASS
+338 CYDRREEANS
-348 DVDLSGILKRKPEV
+348 DVDLSGILKPNRIEKQEKEAPLFPNPGPVPDKLLSIPGFIDDVVKLSMQSAPYPNRVLSFTGALALLAFLVGRKVQDKRDNRSNIYLIALADSGTGKDHPRKVNFNIAFRAGVAGAIGDAFASGEGL
-362 EIVLPPEPE
+362 EDALFMHPSMLFQADEFDC
-371 IFRPWREISSS
+371 IFNT
-382 DIREMLKGTYLG
+382 LKYSKDNRA
-394 ELTSIYSCVTRPPL
+394 ESIN
-408 PVEASLLKAI
+408 EKLLK
-418 VTVACCLTGEAS
+418 
-430 VEELQ
+430 
-435 RRNGTLGGLRLIG
+435 
-448 ADRAKLK
+448 
-455 INTAGGQVCNVYAM
+455 
-469 LVANSASGK
+469 
-478 DIGNL
+478 
-483 IGKFARMN
+483 
-491 NPSIRLTD
+491 
-499 GDPVMPDWNLGTSA
+499 
-513 SAEGL
+513 
-518 AKVLTRKPNGL
+518 
-529 LVISEMANW
+529 
-538 LDPHHWQN
+538 
-546 KATSFLTE
+546 
-554 AFGQGYY
+554 
-561 DQNFSDRGRCV
+561 
-572 SSRSVDYCCPNI
+572 
-584 IANIQ
+584 
-589 PRVFGELADIQNI
+589 
-602 YTGFLGRFIFAVMPE
+602 
-617 FYGNPARF
+617 FYGASNTIYP
-625 DSADLLEQMRVIVD
+625 
-639 IFLRKKG
+639 LRKKASAKKKDG
-646 VVEVEEE
+646 TVHEIAHIVNPNLVLLGTAIPQYFYESLSRRVLENGLVARCIIVEAGKRGEAGNPQPITPSDSLIRAATYLANLDVNGNLTNEYPKPLIITETPEATAALREVQQECDRRYNFYEAQNEGAAKALWARAHEKVCKLAMLHGISGNVYNPLITEKSVRWAWKFIDHLTRRMLYMADSYVYENVFDEKCQKVIRMLREHGGRIKHAKLLNRFHDSLDNLKKVVETLME
-653 YADEIQKVF
+653 Q
-662 LGKCDPKLNPS
+662 
-673 WRRLCCEYYP
+673 
-683 RFMVMLSVN
+683 
-692 HGIKSQGES
+692 GI
-701 VIITDEAKSKARML
+701 L
-715 TLWFFAQAEKV
+715 TY
-726 LGDIMDCDSRS
+726 
-737 REMEQKLKRIFEIIR
+737 EMEATKTRPSKVY
-752 DQDRGDGVLTS
+752 VL
-763 TISHCASGSGTTSSD
+763 
-778 RCKLLAELIERGWIS
+778 LE
-793 QENNRFMV
+793 
-801 LNPPPGM
+801 
-808 GKTKLRKK
+808 

>member
-8 THALRLWFQPGDV
+8 IHALRLWFQAGDV
-21 FEVRVLDAISAD
+21 FEVRVLDAVSAD

-118 SNAEHDFALAK
+118 SNAEHESALAK

-135 GLSSLGWADPIM
+135 GLSSLGWPKPVL

-228 VPVSRKQMQDIVSYQ
+228 VSVSREQMQDIVSHQ

-250 VPDDEWKHTMPAFD
+250 VPDDDWKHTMPAFD

-338 CYDRREEASS
+338 CYDRREEANS
-348 DVDLSGILKRKPEV
+348 DVDLSGILKPNRIEKQEKEAPLFPNPGPVPDKLLSIPGFIDDVVKLSMQSAPYPNRVLSFTGALALLAFLVGRKVQDKRDNRSNIYLIALADSGTGKDHPRKVNFNIAFRAGVAGAIGDAFASGEGL
-362 EIVLPPEPE
+362 EDALFMHPSMLFQADEFDC
-371 IFRPWREISSS
+371 IFNT
-382 DIREMLKGTYLG
+382 LKYSKDNRA
-394 ELTSIYSCVTRPPL
+394 ESIN
-408 PVEASLLKAI
+408 EKLLK
-418 VTVACCLTGEAS
+418 
-430 VEELQ
+430 
-435 RRNGTLGGLRLIG
+435 
-448 ADRAKLK
+448 
-455 INTAGGQVCNVYAM
+455 
-469 LVANSASGK
+469 
-478 DIGNL
+478 
-483 IGKFARMN
+483 
-491 NPSIRLTD
+491 
-499 GDPVMPDWNLGTSA
+499 
-513 SAEGL
+513 
-518 AKVLTRKPNGL
+518 
-529 LVISEMANW
+529 
-538 LDPHHWQN
+538 
-546 KATSFLTE
+546 
-554 AFGQGYY
+554 
-561 DQNFSDRGRCV
+561 
-572 SSRSVDYCCPNI
+572 
-584 IANIQ
+584 
-589 PRVFGELADIQNI
+589 
-602 YTGFLGRFIFAVMPE
+602 
-617 FYGNPARF
+617 FYGASNTIYP
-625 DSADLLEQMRVIVD
+625 
-639 IFLRKKG
+639 LRKKASAKKKDG
-646 VVEVEEE
+646 TVHEIAHIVNPNLVLLGTAIPQYFYESLSRRVLENGLVARCIIVEAGKRGEAGNPQPITPSDSLIRAATYLANLDVNGNLTNE
-653 YADEIQKVF
+653 YPKPLIITETPEATAALREVQQECDRRYNFYEAQNEGAAKALWARAHEKV
-662 LGKCDPKLNPS
+662 CKLA
-673 WRRLCCEYYP
+673 
-683 RFMVMLSVN
+683 ML
-692 HGIKSQGES
+692 HGISGNVYNPLITEKSVRWAWKFIDHLTQ
-701 VIITDEAKSKARML
+701 RML
-715 TLWFFAQAEKV
+715 YMADRYVYENIFDEKCQRA
-726 LGDIMDCDSRS
+726 IR
-737 REMEQKLKRIFEIIR
+737 KLQEHGGR
-752 DQDRGDGVLTS
+752 L
-763 TISHCASGSGTTSSD
+763 SHS
-778 RCKLLAELIERGWIS
+778 KLLRLLHESADSMKKIAETL
-793 QENNRFMV
+793 QEKGTVQVEYDSSVRPAAKIYRLV
-801 LNPPPGM
+801 E
-808 GKTKLRKK
+808 

>member
-8 THALRLWFQPGDV
+8 IHALRLWFQAGDV

-110 RRASGVSS
+110 KRASGVSS
-118 SNAEHDFALAK
+118 TKAEHESALAK

-135 GLSSLGWADPIM
+135 GLSSLGWPDPIM

-228 VPVSRKQMQDIVSYQ
+228 VPVSREQMQDIVSYQ
-243 SEDTQTD
+243 SEGTQTD

-338 CYDRREEASS
+338 CYDRREEANS
-348 DVDLSGILKRKPEV
+348 DVDLSGILKPNRIEKQEKEAPLFPNPGPVPDKLLSIPGFIDDVVKLSMQSAPYPNRVLSFTGALALLAFLVGRKVQDKRDNRSNIYLIALADSGTGKDHPRKVNFNIAFRAGVAGAIGDAFASGEGL
-362 EIVLPPEPE
+362 EDALFMHPSMLFQADEFDC
-371 IFRPWREISSS
+371 IFNT
-382 DIREMLKGTYLG
+382 LKYSKDNRA
-394 ELTSIYSCVTRPPL
+394 ESIN
-408 PVEASLLKAI
+408 EKLLK
-418 VTVACCLTGEAS
+418 
-430 VEELQ
+430 
-435 RRNGTLGGLRLIG
+435 
-448 ADRAKLK
+448 
-455 INTAGGQVCNVYAM
+455 
-469 LVANSASGK
+469 
-478 DIGNL
+478 
-483 IGKFARMN
+483 
-491 NPSIRLTD
+491 
-499 GDPVMPDWNLGTSA
+499 
-513 SAEGL
+513 
-518 AKVLTRKPNGL
+518 
-529 LVISEMANW
+529 
-538 LDPHHWQN
+538 
-546 KATSFLTE
+546 
-554 AFGQGYY
+554 
-561 DQNFSDRGRCV
+561 
-572 SSRSVDYCCPNI
+572 
-584 IANIQ
+584 
-589 PRVFGELADIQNI
+589 
-602 YTGFLGRFIFAVMPE
+602 
-617 FYGNPARF
+617 FYGASNTIYP
-625 DSADLLEQMRVIVD
+625 
-639 IFLRKKG
+639 LRKKASAKKKDG
-646 VVEVEEE
+646 TVHEIAHIVNPNLVLLGTAIPQYFYESLSRRVLENGLVARCIIVEAGKRGEAGNPQPITPSDSLIRAATYLANLDVNGNLTNE
-653 YADEIQKVF
+653 YPKPLIITETPEATAALREVQQECDRRYNFYEAQNEGAAKALWARAHEKV
-662 LGKCDPKLNPS
+662 CKLA
-673 WRRLCCEYYP
+673 
-683 RFMVMLSVN
+683 ML
-692 HGIKSQGES
+692 HGISGNVYNPLITEKSVRWAWKFIDHLTQ
-701 VIITDEAKSKARML
+701 RML
-715 TLWFFAQAEKV
+715 YMADRYVYENIFDEKCQRA
-726 LGDIMDCDSRS
+726 IR
-737 REMEQKLKRIFEIIR
+737 KLQEHGGR
-752 DQDRGDGVLTS
+752 LPHS
-763 TISHCASGSGTTSSD
+763 
-778 RCKLLAELIERGWIS
+778 KLLRLLHESADSMKKIAETL
-793 QENNRFMV
+793 QEKGTVQVEYDSSVRPAAKIYRLV
-801 LNPPPGM
+801 E
-808 GKTKLRKK
+808 

>member
-8 THALRLWFQPGDV
+8 THALRLWFQAGDV
-21 FEVRVLDAISAD
+21 FEVRVLDAVSAD

-118 SNAEHDFALAK
+118 SNAEHESALAK

-135 GLSSLGWADPIM
+135 GLSSLGWPKPVL

-160 DLPADDGEL
+160 DLPANDGEL

-228 VPVSRKQMQDIVSYQ
+228 VSVSREQMQDIVSHQ

-338 CYDRREEASS
+338 CYDRREEANS
-348 DVDLSGILKRKPEV
+348 DVDLSGILKPNRIEKQEKEAPLFPNPGPVPDKLLSIPGFIDDVVKLSMQSAPYPNRVLSFTGALALLAFLVGRKVQDKRDNRSNIYLIALADSGTGKDHPRKVNFNIAFRAGVAGAIGDAFASGEGL
-362 EIVLPPEPE
+362 EDALFMHPSMLFQADEFDC
-371 IFRPWREISSS
+371 IFNT
-382 DIREMLKGTYLG
+382 LKYSKDNRA
-394 ELTSIYSCVTRPPL
+394 ESIN
-408 PVEASLLKAI
+408 EKLLK
-418 VTVACCLTGEAS
+418 
-430 VEELQ
+430 
-435 RRNGTLGGLRLIG
+435 
-448 ADRAKLK
+448 
-455 INTAGGQVCNVYAM
+455 
-469 LVANSASGK
+469 
-478 DIGNL
+478 
-483 IGKFARMN
+483 
-491 NPSIRLTD
+491 
-499 GDPVMPDWNLGTSA
+499 
-513 SAEGL
+513 
-518 AKVLTRKPNGL
+518 
-529 LVISEMANW
+529 
-538 LDPHHWQN
+538 
-546 KATSFLTE
+546 
-554 AFGQGYY
+554 
-561 DQNFSDRGRCV
+561 
-572 SSRSVDYCCPNI
+572 
-584 IANIQ
+584 
-589 PRVFGELADIQNI
+589 
-602 YTGFLGRFIFAVMPE
+602 
-617 FYGNPARF
+617 FYGASNTIYP
-625 DSADLLEQMRVIVD
+625 
-639 IFLRKKG
+639 LRKKASAKKKDG
-646 VVEVEEE
+646 TVHEIAHIVNPNLVLLGTAIPQYFYESLSRRVLENGLVARCIIVEAGKRGEAGNPQPITPSDSLIRAATYLANLDVNGNLTNE
-653 YADEIQKVF
+653 YPKPLIITETPEATAALREVQLECDRRYNFYEAQNEGAAKALWARAHEKV
-662 LGKCDPKLNPS
+662 CKLA
-673 WRRLCCEYYP
+673 
-683 RFMVMLSVN
+683 ML
-692 HGIKSQGES
+692 HGISSNVYNPLISEKSVRWAWKFIDHLTQ
-701 VIITDEAKSKARML
+701 RML
-715 TLWFFAQAEKV
+715 YMADRYVYENIFDEKCQRA
-726 LGDIMDCDSRS
+726 IR
-737 REMEQKLKRIFEIIR
+737 KLQEHGGR
-752 DQDRGDGVLTS
+752 LPHS
-763 TISHCASGSGTTSSD
+763 
-778 RCKLLAELIERGWIS
+778 KLLRLLHESADSMKKIAETL
-793 QENNRFMV
+793 QEKGTVQVEYDSSVRPAAKIYRLV
-801 LNPPPGM
+801 E
-808 GKTKLRKK
+808 

>member
-8 THALRLWFQPGDV
+8 THALRLWFQAGDV
-21 FEVRVLDAISAD
+21 FEVRVLDAVSAD

-110 RRASGVSS
+110 KRSSGVSS
-118 SNAEHDFALAK
+118 TKAEHESALAK

-135 GLSSLGWADPIM
+135 GLSSLGWPDPIM

-228 VPVSRKQMQDIVSYQ
+228 VSVSLKQMQDIVSYQ
-243 SEDTQTD
+243 NKDPQTD
-250 VPDDEWKHTMPAFD
+250 GPDDEWKHTMPAFD

-338 CYDRREEASS
+338 CYDRREEANS
-348 DVDLSGILKRKPEV
+348 DVDLSGILKPNRIEKQEKEAPLFPNPGPVPDKLLSIPGFIDDVVKLSMQSAPYPNRVLSFTGALALLAFLVGRKVQDKRDNRSNIYLIALADSGTGKDHPRKVNFNIAFRAGVAGAIGDAFASGEGL
-362 EIVLPPEPE
+362 EDALFMHPSMLFQADEFDC
-371 IFRPWREISSS
+371 IFNT
-382 DIREMLKGTYLG
+382 LKYSKDNRA
-394 ELTSIYSCVTRPPL
+394 ESIN
-408 PVEASLLKAI
+408 EKLLK
-418 VTVACCLTGEAS
+418 
-430 VEELQ
+430 
-435 RRNGTLGGLRLIG
+435 
-448 ADRAKLK
+448 
-455 INTAGGQVCNVYAM
+455 
-469 LVANSASGK
+469 
-478 DIGNL
+478 
-483 IGKFARMN
+483 
-491 NPSIRLTD
+491 
-499 GDPVMPDWNLGTSA
+499 
-513 SAEGL
+513 
-518 AKVLTRKPNGL
+518 
-529 LVISEMANW
+529 
-538 LDPHHWQN
+538 
-546 KATSFLTE
+546 
-554 AFGQGYY
+554 
-561 DQNFSDRGRCV
+561 
-572 SSRSVDYCCPNI
+572 
-584 IANIQ
+584 
-589 PRVFGELADIQNI
+589 
-602 YTGFLGRFIFAVMPE
+602 
-617 FYGNPARF
+617 FYGASNTIYP
-625 DSADLLEQMRVIVD
+625 
-639 IFLRKKG
+639 LRKKASAKKKDG
-646 VVEVEEE
+646 TVHEIAHIVNPNLVLLGTAIPQYFYESLSRRVLENGLVARCIIVEAGKRGEAGNPQSITPSDSLIRAATYLANLDVNGNLTNE
-653 YADEIQKVF
+653 YPKPLIITETPEATAALREVQQECDRRYNFYEAQNEGAAKALWARAHEKV
-662 LGKCDPKLNPS
+662 CKLA
-673 WRRLCCEYYP
+673 
-683 RFMVMLSVN
+683 ML
-692 HGIKSQGES
+692 HGISGN
-701 VIITDEAKSKARML
+701 VYNPLITDKSVKWAWKFIDHLTQRML
-715 TLWFFAQAEKV
+715 YMADRYVYENIFDEKCQRA
-726 LGDIMDCDSRS
+726 IR
-737 REMEQKLKRIFEIIR
+737 KLQEHGGR
-752 DQDRGDGVLTS
+752 LPHS
-763 TISHCASGSGTTSSD
+763 
-778 RCKLLAELIERGWIS
+778 KLLRLLHESADSMKKIAETL
-793 QENNRFMV
+793 QEKGTVQVEYDSSVRPAAKIYRLV
-801 LNPPPGM
+801 E
-808 GKTKLRKK
+808 

>member
-8 THALRLWFQPGDV
+8 THALRLWFQAGDV
-21 FEVRVLDAISAD
+21 FEVRVLDAVSTD

-118 SNAEHDFALAK
+118 SNSEHDFALAK

-135 GLSSLGWADPIM
+135 GLSSLGWPKPVL

-228 VPVSRKQMQDIVSYQ
+228 VSVSREQMQDIVSYQ

-338 CYDRREEASS
+338 CYDRREEANS
-348 DVDLSGILKRKPEV
+348 DVDLSGILKPNRIEKQEKEAPLFPNPGPVPDKLLSIPGFIDDVVKLSMQSAPYPNRVLSFTGALALLAFLVGRKVQDKRDNRSNIYLIALADSGTGKDHPRKVNFNIAFRAGVAGAIGDAFASGEGL
-362 EIVLPPEPE
+362 EDALFMHPSMLFQADEFDC
-371 IFRPWREISSS
+371 IFNT
-382 DIREMLKGTYLG
+382 LKYSKDNRA
-394 ELTSIYSCVTRPPL
+394 ESIN
-408 PVEASLLKAI
+408 EKLLK
-418 VTVACCLTGEAS
+418 
-430 VEELQ
+430 
-435 RRNGTLGGLRLIG
+435 
-448 ADRAKLK
+448 
-455 INTAGGQVCNVYAM
+455 
-469 LVANSASGK
+469 
-478 DIGNL
+478 
-483 IGKFARMN
+483 
-491 NPSIRLTD
+491 
-499 GDPVMPDWNLGTSA
+499 
-513 SAEGL
+513 
-518 AKVLTRKPNGL
+518 
-529 LVISEMANW
+529 
-538 LDPHHWQN
+538 
-546 KATSFLTE
+546 
-554 AFGQGYY
+554 
-561 DQNFSDRGRCV
+561 
-572 SSRSVDYCCPNI
+572 
-584 IANIQ
+584 
-589 PRVFGELADIQNI
+589 
-602 YTGFLGRFIFAVMPE
+602 
-617 FYGNPARF
+617 FYGASNTIYP
-625 DSADLLEQMRVIVD
+625 
-639 IFLRKKG
+639 LRKKASTKKKDG
-646 VVEVEEE
+646 TVHEIAHIVNPNLVLLGTAIPQYFYESLSRRVLENGLVARCIIVEAGKRGEAGNPQPITPSDSLIRAATYLANLDVNGNLTNE
-653 YADEIQKVF
+653 YPKPLIITETPEATAALREVQQECDRRYNFYEAQNEGAAKALWARAHEKV
-662 LGKCDPKLNPS
+662 CKLA
-673 WRRLCCEYYP
+673 
-683 RFMVMLSVN
+683 ML
-692 HGIKSQGES
+692 HGISGN
-701 VIITDEAKSKARML
+701 VYNPLITDKSVKWAWKFIDHLTRRML
-715 TLWFFAQAEKV
+715 YMADRYVYENIFDEKCQRA
-726 LGDIMDCDSRS
+726 IR
-737 REMEQKLKRIFEIIR
+737 KLQEHGGR
-752 DQDRGDGVLTS
+752 LPHS
-763 TISHCASGSGTTSSD
+763 
-778 RCKLLAELIERGWIS
+778 KLLRLLHESADSMKKIAETL
-793 QENNRFMV
+793 QEKGTVQVEYDSSVRPAAKIYRLV
-801 LNPPPGM
+801 E
-808 GKTKLRKK
+808 

>member
-8 THALRLWFQPGDV
+8 THALRLWFQAGDV
-21 FEVRVLDAISAD
+21 FEVRVLDAVSAD

-118 SNAEHDFALAK
+118 SNSEHESALAK

-147 TDSGNGAQLMYRI
+147 NDSGNGAQLMYRI

-243 SEDTQTD
+243 NKAPLVD

-338 CYDRREEASS
+338 CYDRREEVSS
-348 DVDLSGILKRKPEV
+348 DVDLSGILKPNRIEKQEKEAPLFPNPGPVPDKLLSIPGFIDDVVKLSMQSAPYPNRVLSFTGALALLAFLVGRKVQDKRDNRSNIYLIALADSGTGKDHPRKVNFNIAFRAGVAGAIGDAFASGEGL
-362 EIVLPPEPE
+362 EDALFMHPSMLFQADEFDC
-371 IFRPWREISSS
+371 IFNT
-382 DIREMLKGTYLG
+382 LKYSKDNRA
-394 ELTSIYSCVTRPPL
+394 ESIN
-408 PVEASLLKAI
+408 EKLLK
-418 VTVACCLTGEAS
+418 
-430 VEELQ
+430 
-435 RRNGTLGGLRLIG
+435 
-448 ADRAKLK
+448 
-455 INTAGGQVCNVYAM
+455 
-469 LVANSASGK
+469 
-478 DIGNL
+478 
-483 IGKFARMN
+483 
-491 NPSIRLTD
+491 
-499 GDPVMPDWNLGTSA
+499 
-513 SAEGL
+513 
-518 AKVLTRKPNGL
+518 
-529 LVISEMANW
+529 
-538 LDPHHWQN
+538 
-546 KATSFLTE
+546 
-554 AFGQGYY
+554 
-561 DQNFSDRGRCV
+561 
-572 SSRSVDYCCPNI
+572 
-584 IANIQ
+584 
-589 PRVFGELADIQNI
+589 
-602 YTGFLGRFIFAVMPE
+602 
-617 FYGNPARF
+617 FYGASNTIYP
-625 DSADLLEQMRVIVD
+625 
-639 IFLRKKG
+639 LRKKASAKKKDG
-646 VVEVEEE
+646 TVHEIAHIVNPNLVLLGTAIPQYFYESLSRRVLENGLVARCVIVEAGKRGEAGNPQPITPSDSLIRAATYLANLDVNGNLTNE
-653 YADEIQKVF
+653 YPKPLIITETPEATAALREVQQECDRRYNFYEAQNEGAAKALWARAHEKV
-662 LGKCDPKLNPS
+662 CKLA
-673 WRRLCCEYYP
+673 
-683 RFMVMLSVN
+683 ML
-692 HGIKSQGES
+692 HGISSNVYNPLITEKSVRWAWKFIDHLTQ
-701 VIITDEAKSKARML
+701 RML
-715 TLWFFAQAEKV
+715 YMADRYVYENIFDEKCQRA
-726 LGDIMDCDSRS
+726 IR
-737 REMEQKLKRIFEIIR
+737 KLQEHGGR
-752 DQDRGDGVLTS
+752 LPHS
-763 TISHCASGSGTTSSD
+763 
-778 RCKLLAELIERGWIS
+778 KLLRLLHESADSMKKIAETL
-793 QENNRFMV
+793 QEKGTVQVEYDSSVRPAAKIYRLV
-801 LNPPPGM
+801 E
-808 GKTKLRKK
+808 

>member
-8 THALRLWFQPGDV
+8 THALRLWFQVGDV
-21 FEVRVLDAISAD
+21 FEVRVLDAVSAD

-118 SNAEHDFALAK
+118 SNAEHESALAK
-129 AREIRD
+129 AREIRN
-135 GLSSLGWADPIM
+135 GLSSLGWPKPVL

-160 DLPADDGEL
+160 DLPADAGEL

-228 VPVSRKQMQDIVSYQ
+228 VSVSREQMQDIVSYQ

-338 CYDRREEASS
+338 CYDRREEANS
-348 DVDLSGILKRKPEV
+348 DVDLSGILKPNRIEKQEKEAPLFPNPGPVPDKLLSIPGFIDDVVKLSMQSAPYPNRVLSFTGALALLAFLVGRKVQDKRDNRSNIYLIALADSGTGKDHPRKVNFNIAFRAGVAGAIGDAFASGEGL
-362 EIVLPPEPE
+362 EDALFMHPSMLFQADEFDC
-371 IFRPWREISSS
+371 IFNT
-382 DIREMLKGTYLG
+382 LKYSKDNRA
-394 ELTSIYSCVTRPPL
+394 ESIN
-408 PVEASLLKAI
+408 EKLLK
-418 VTVACCLTGEAS
+418 
-430 VEELQ
+430 
-435 RRNGTLGGLRLIG
+435 
-448 ADRAKLK
+448 
-455 INTAGGQVCNVYAM
+455 
-469 LVANSASGK
+469 
-478 DIGNL
+478 
-483 IGKFARMN
+483 
-491 NPSIRLTD
+491 
-499 GDPVMPDWNLGTSA
+499 
-513 SAEGL
+513 
-518 AKVLTRKPNGL
+518 
-529 LVISEMANW
+529 
-538 LDPHHWQN
+538 
-546 KATSFLTE
+546 
-554 AFGQGYY
+554 
-561 DQNFSDRGRCV
+561 
-572 SSRSVDYCCPNI
+572 
-584 IANIQ
+584 
-589 PRVFGELADIQNI
+589 
-602 YTGFLGRFIFAVMPE
+602 
-617 FYGNPARF
+617 FYGASNTIYP
-625 DSADLLEQMRVIVD
+625 
-639 IFLRKKG
+639 LRKKASAKKKDG
-646 VVEVEEE
+646 TVHEIAHIVNPNLVLLGTAIPQYFYESLSRRVLENGLVARCVIVEAGKRGEAGNPQPITPSDSLIRAATYLANLDVNGNLTNE
-653 YADEIQKVF
+653 YPKPLIITETPEATAALREVQLECDRRYNFYEAQNEGAAKALWARAHEKV
-662 LGKCDPKLNPS
+662 CKLA
-673 WRRLCCEYYP
+673 
-683 RFMVMLSVN
+683 ML
-692 HGIKSQGES
+692 HGISGNVYNPLITEKSVRWAWKFIDHLTQ
-701 VIITDEAKSKARML
+701 RML
-715 TLWFFAQAEKV
+715 YMADRYVYENIFDEKCQRA
-726 LGDIMDCDSRS
+726 IR
-737 REMEQKLKRIFEIIR
+737 KLQEHGGR
-752 DQDRGDGVLTS
+752 L
-763 TISHCASGSGTTSSD
+763 SHS
-778 RCKLLAELIERGWIS
+778 KLLRLLHESADSMKKIAETL
-793 QENNRFMV
+793 QEKGTVQVEYDSSVRPAAKIYRLV
-801 LNPPPGM
+801 E
-808 GKTKLRKK
+808 

>member
-8 THALRLWFQPGDV
+8 THALRLWFQAGDV
-21 FEVRVLDAISAD
+21 FEVRVLDAVSAD

-118 SNAEHDFALAK
+118 SNAEHESALAK

-135 GLSSLGWADPIM
+135 GLSSLGWPDPIM

-228 VPVSRKQMQDIVSYQ
+228 VSVSREQIQDIVSYQ
-243 SEDTQTD
+243 NEDTQTD

-338 CYDRREEASS
+338 CYDRREEANS
-348 DVDLSGILKRKPEV
+348 DVDLSGILKPNRIEKQEKEAPLFPNPGPVPDKLLSIPGFIDDVVKLSMQSAPYPNRVLSFTGALALLAFLVGRKVQDKRDNRSNIYLIALADSGTGKDHPRKVNFNIAFRAGVAGAIGDAFASGEGL
-362 EIVLPPEPE
+362 EDALFMHPSMLFQADEFDC
-371 IFRPWREISSS
+371 IFNT
-382 DIREMLKGTYLG
+382 LKYSKDNRA
-394 ELTSIYSCVTRPPL
+394 ESIN
-408 PVEASLLKAI
+408 EKLLK
-418 VTVACCLTGEAS
+418 
-430 VEELQ
+430 
-435 RRNGTLGGLRLIG
+435 
-448 ADRAKLK
+448 
-455 INTAGGQVCNVYAM
+455 
-469 LVANSASGK
+469 
-478 DIGNL
+478 
-483 IGKFARMN
+483 
-491 NPSIRLTD
+491 
-499 GDPVMPDWNLGTSA
+499 
-513 SAEGL
+513 
-518 AKVLTRKPNGL
+518 
-529 LVISEMANW
+529 
-538 LDPHHWQN
+538 
-546 KATSFLTE
+546 
-554 AFGQGYY
+554 
-561 DQNFSDRGRCV
+561 
-572 SSRSVDYCCPNI
+572 
-584 IANIQ
+584 
-589 PRVFGELADIQNI
+589 
-602 YTGFLGRFIFAVMPE
+602 
-617 FYGNPARF
+617 FYGASNTIYP
-625 DSADLLEQMRVIVD
+625 
-639 IFLRKKG
+639 LRKKASAKKKDG
-646 VVEVEEE
+646 TVHEIAHIVNPNLVLLGTAIPQYFYESLSRRVLENGLVARCIIVEAGKRGEAGNPQPITPSDSLIRAATYLANLDVNGNLTNE
-653 YADEIQKVF
+653 YPKPLIITETPEATAALREVQLECDRRYNFYEAQNEGAAKALWARAHEKV
-662 LGKCDPKLNPS
+662 CKLA
-673 WRRLCCEYYP
+673 
-683 RFMVMLSVN
+683 ML
-692 HGIKSQGES
+692 HGISGNVYNPLITEKSVRWAWKFIDHLTQ
-701 VIITDEAKSKARML
+701 RML
-715 TLWFFAQAEKV
+715 YMADRYVYENIFDEKCQRA
-726 LGDIMDCDSRS
+726 IR
-737 REMEQKLKRIFEIIR
+737 KLQEHGGR
-752 DQDRGDGVLTS
+752 L
-763 TISHCASGSGTTSSD
+763 SHS
-778 RCKLLAELIERGWIS
+778 KLLRLLHESADSMKKIAETL
-793 QENNRFMV
+793 QEKGTVQVEYDSSVRPAAKIYRLV
-801 LNPPPGM
+801 E
-808 GKTKLRKK
+808 

>member
-8 THALRLWFQPGDV
+8 THALRLWFQAGDV
-21 FEVRVLDAISAD
+21 FEVRVLDAVSAD

-118 SNAEHDFALAK
+118 SNAEHESALAK

-270 QYCPELGS
+270 KYCPELGS

-338 CYDRREEASS
+338 CYDRREEVSS
-348 DVDLSGILKRKPEV
+348 DVDLSGILKPNRIEKQEKEAPLFPNPGPVPDKLLSIPGFIDDVVKLSMQSAPYPNRVLSFTGALALLAFLVGRKVQDKRDNRSNIYLIALADSGTGKDHPRKVNFNIAFRAGVAGAIGDAFASGEGL
-362 EIVLPPEPE
+362 EDALFMHPSMLFQADEFDC
-371 IFRPWREISSS
+371 IFNT
-382 DIREMLKGTYLG
+382 LKYSKDNRA
-394 ELTSIYSCVTRPPL
+394 ESIN
-408 PVEASLLKAI
+408 EKLLK
-418 VTVACCLTGEAS
+418 
-430 VEELQ
+430 
-435 RRNGTLGGLRLIG
+435 
-448 ADRAKLK
+448 
-455 INTAGGQVCNVYAM
+455 
-469 LVANSASGK
+469 
-478 DIGNL
+478 
-483 IGKFARMN
+483 
-491 NPSIRLTD
+491 
-499 GDPVMPDWNLGTSA
+499 
-513 SAEGL
+513 
-518 AKVLTRKPNGL
+518 
-529 LVISEMANW
+529 
-538 LDPHHWQN
+538 
-546 KATSFLTE
+546 
-554 AFGQGYY
+554 
-561 DQNFSDRGRCV
+561 
-572 SSRSVDYCCPNI
+572 
-584 IANIQ
+584 
-589 PRVFGELADIQNI
+589 
-602 YTGFLGRFIFAVMPE
+602 
-617 FYGNPARF
+617 FYGASNTIYP
-625 DSADLLEQMRVIVD
+625 
-639 IFLRKKG
+639 LRKKASAKKKDG
-646 VVEVEEE
+646 TVHEIAHIVNPNLVLLGTAIPQYFYESLSRRVLENGLVARCIIVEAGKRGEAGNPQPITPSDSLIRAATYLANLDVNGNLTNE
-653 YADEIQKVF
+653 YPKPLIITETPEATAALREVQQECDRRYNFYEAQNEGAAKALWARAHEKV
-662 LGKCDPKLNPS
+662 CKLA
-673 WRRLCCEYYP
+673 
-683 RFMVMLSVN
+683 ML
-692 HGIKSQGES
+692 HGISGNVYNPLITEKSVRWAWKFINHLTQ
-701 VIITDEAKSKARML
+701 RML
-715 TLWFFAQAEKV
+715 YMADRYVYENIFDEKCQRA
-726 LGDIMDCDSRS
+726 IR
-737 REMEQKLKRIFEIIR
+737 KLQEHGGR
-752 DQDRGDGVLTS
+752 L
-763 TISHCASGSGTTSSD
+763 SHS
-778 RCKLLAELIERGWIS
+778 KLLRLLHESADSMKKIAETL
-793 QENNRFMV
+793 QEKGTIQVEYDSSVRPAAKIYRLV
-801 LNPPPGM
+801 E
-808 GKTKLRKK
+808 

>member
-8 THALRLWFQPGDV
+8 THALRLWFQAGDV
-21 FEVRVLDAISAD
+21 FEVRVLDAVSAD

-118 SNAEHDFALAK
+118 SNAEHESALAK

-135 GLSSLGWADPIM
+135 GLSSLGWPDPIM

-215 HRMARILEEPQDI
+215 HRMARILDEPQDI
-228 VPVSRKQMQDIVSYQ
+228 VSVSREQMQDIVSYQ

-338 CYDRREEASS
+338 CYDRREEANS
-348 DVDLSGILKRKPEV
+348 DVDLSGILKPNRIEKQEKEAPLFPNPGPVPDKLLSIPGFIDDVVKLSMQSAPYPNRVLSFTGALALLAFLVGRKVQDKRDNRSNIYLIALADSGTGKDHPRKVNFNIAFRAGVAGAIGDAFASGEGL
-362 EIVLPPEPE
+362 EDALFMHPSMLFQADEFDC
-371 IFRPWREISSS
+371 IFNT
-382 DIREMLKGTYLG
+382 LKYSKDNRA
-394 ELTSIYSCVTRPPL
+394 ESIN
-408 PVEASLLKAI
+408 EKLLK
-418 VTVACCLTGEAS
+418 
-430 VEELQ
+430 
-435 RRNGTLGGLRLIG
+435 
-448 ADRAKLK
+448 
-455 INTAGGQVCNVYAM
+455 
-469 LVANSASGK
+469 
-478 DIGNL
+478 
-483 IGKFARMN
+483 
-491 NPSIRLTD
+491 
-499 GDPVMPDWNLGTSA
+499 
-513 SAEGL
+513 
-518 AKVLTRKPNGL
+518 
-529 LVISEMANW
+529 
-538 LDPHHWQN
+538 
-546 KATSFLTE
+546 
-554 AFGQGYY
+554 
-561 DQNFSDRGRCV
+561 
-572 SSRSVDYCCPNI
+572 
-584 IANIQ
+584 
-589 PRVFGELADIQNI
+589 
-602 YTGFLGRFIFAVMPE
+602 
-617 FYGNPARF
+617 FYGASNTIYP
-625 DSADLLEQMRVIVD
+625 
-639 IFLRKKG
+639 LRKKASAKKKDG
-646 VVEVEEE
+646 TVHEIAHIVNPNLVLLGTAIPQYFYESLSRRVLENGLVARCIIVEAGKRGEAGNPQPITPSDSLIRAATYLANLDVNGNLTNE
-653 YADEIQKVF
+653 YPKPLIITETPEATAALREVQQECDRRYNFYEAQNEGAAKALWARAHEKV
-662 LGKCDPKLNPS
+662 CKLA
-673 WRRLCCEYYP
+673 
-683 RFMVMLSVN
+683 ML
-692 HGIKSQGES
+692 HGISS
-701 VIITDEAKSKARML
+701 NVYNPLITDKSVKWAWKFIDHLTQRML
-715 TLWFFAQAEKV
+715 YMADRYVYENIFDEKCQRA
-726 LGDIMDCDSRS
+726 IR
-737 REMEQKLKRIFEIIR
+737 KLQEHGGR
-752 DQDRGDGVLTS
+752 LPHS
-763 TISHCASGSGTTSSD
+763 
-778 RCKLLAELIERGWIS
+778 KLLRLLHESADSMKKIAETL
-793 QENNRFMV
+793 QEKGTVQVEYDSSVRPAAKIYRLV
-801 LNPPPGM
+801 E
-808 GKTKLRKK
+808 

>member
-8 THALRLWFQPGDV
+8 THALRLWFQAGDV
-21 FEVRVLDAISAD
+21 FEVRVLDAVSAD

-118 SNAEHDFALAK
+118 SNAEHESALAK

-215 HRMARILEEPQDI
+215 HRMARILDKPQDI
-228 VPVSRKQMQDIVSYQ
+228 VSVSRAQMQDIVSYQ
-243 SEDTQTD
+243 NEDTQTD
-250 VPDDEWKHTMPAFD
+250 APDDDWKHTMPAFD
-264 LDSWIA
+264 LDSWIT

-338 CYDRREEASS
+338 CYDRREEANS
-348 DVDLSGILKRKPEV
+348 DVDLSGILKPNRIEKQEKEAPLFPNPGPVPDKLLSIPGFIDDVVKLLMQSAPYPNRVLSFTGALALLAFLVGRKVQDKRDNRSNIYLIALADSGTGKDHPRKVNFNIAFRAGVAGAIGDAFASGEGL
-362 EIVLPPEPE
+362 EDALFMHPSMLFQADEFDC
-371 IFRPWREISSS
+371 IFNT
-382 DIREMLKGTYLG
+382 LKYSKDNRA
-394 ELTSIYSCVTRPPL
+394 ESIN
-408 PVEASLLKAI
+408 EKLLK
-418 VTVACCLTGEAS
+418 
-430 VEELQ
+430 
-435 RRNGTLGGLRLIG
+435 
-448 ADRAKLK
+448 
-455 INTAGGQVCNVYAM
+455 
-469 LVANSASGK
+469 
-478 DIGNL
+478 
-483 IGKFARMN
+483 
-491 NPSIRLTD
+491 
-499 GDPVMPDWNLGTSA
+499 
-513 SAEGL
+513 
-518 AKVLTRKPNGL
+518 
-529 LVISEMANW
+529 
-538 LDPHHWQN
+538 
-546 KATSFLTE
+546 
-554 AFGQGYY
+554 
-561 DQNFSDRGRCV
+561 
-572 SSRSVDYCCPNI
+572 
-584 IANIQ
+584 
-589 PRVFGELADIQNI
+589 
-602 YTGFLGRFIFAVMPE
+602 
-617 FYGNPARF
+617 FYGASNTIYP
-625 DSADLLEQMRVIVD
+625 
-639 IFLRKKG
+639 LRKKASAKKKDG
-646 VVEVEEE
+646 TVHEIAHIVNPNLVLLGTAIPQYFYESLSRRVLENGLVARCIIVEAGKRGEAGNPQPITPSDSLIRAATYLANLDVNGNLTNE
-653 YADEIQKVF
+653 YPKPLIITETPEATAALREVQLECDRRYNFYEAQNEGAAKALWARAHEKV
-662 LGKCDPKLNPS
+662 CKLA
-673 WRRLCCEYYP
+673 
-683 RFMVMLSVN
+683 ML
-692 HGIKSQGES
+692 HGISGN
-701 VIITDEAKSKARML
+701 VYNPLITDKSVKWAWKFIDHLTQRML
-715 TLWFFAQAEKV
+715 YMADRYVYENIFDEKCQRA
-726 LGDIMDCDSRS
+726 IR
-737 REMEQKLKRIFEIIR
+737 KLQEHGGR
-752 DQDRGDGVLTS
+752 L
-763 TISHCASGSGTTSSD
+763 SHS
-778 RCKLLAELIERGWIS
+778 KLLRLLHESADSMKKIAETL
-793 QENNRFMV
+793 QEKGTVQVEYDSSVRPAAKIYRLV
-801 LNPPPGM
+801 E
-808 GKTKLRKK
+808 

>member
-8 THALRLWFQPGDV
+8 IHALRLWFQAGDV

-118 SNAEHDFALAK
+118 SNAEHESALAK

-135 GLSSLGWADPIM
+135 GLSSLGWPDSIM

-160 DLPADDGEL
+160 DLPADDGGL
-169 VRRVIGEI
+169 VQKCTN
-177 AKASSEQVA
+177 AFALASDDAVS

-228 VPVSRKQMQDIVSYQ
+228 VPVSREQMQDIVSYQ
-243 SEDTQTD
+243 SEGTQTD

-278 PQPWKGGR
+278 PQPWKSGR

-338 CYDRREEASS
+338 CYDRREEANS
-348 DVDLSGILKRKPEV
+348 DVDLSGILKPNRIEKQEKEAPLFPNPGPVPDKLLSIPGFIDDVVKLSMQSAPYPNRVLSFTGALALLAFLVGRKVQDKRDNRSNIYLIALADSGTGKDHPRKVNFNIAFRAGVAGAIGDAFASGEGL
-362 EIVLPPEPE
+362 EDALFMHPSMLFQADEFDC
-371 IFRPWREISSS
+371 IFNT
-382 DIREMLKGTYLG
+382 LKYSKDNRA
-394 ELTSIYSCVTRPPL
+394 ESIN
-408 PVEASLLKAI
+408 EKLLK
-418 VTVACCLTGEAS
+418 
-430 VEELQ
+430 
-435 RRNGTLGGLRLIG
+435 
-448 ADRAKLK
+448 
-455 INTAGGQVCNVYAM
+455 
-469 LVANSASGK
+469 
-478 DIGNL
+478 
-483 IGKFARMN
+483 
-491 NPSIRLTD
+491 
-499 GDPVMPDWNLGTSA
+499 
-513 SAEGL
+513 
-518 AKVLTRKPNGL
+518 
-529 LVISEMANW
+529 
-538 LDPHHWQN
+538 
-546 KATSFLTE
+546 
-554 AFGQGYY
+554 
-561 DQNFSDRGRCV
+561 
-572 SSRSVDYCCPNI
+572 
-584 IANIQ
+584 
-589 PRVFGELADIQNI
+589 
-602 YTGFLGRFIFAVMPE
+602 
-617 FYGNPARF
+617 FYGASNTIYP
-625 DSADLLEQMRVIVD
+625 
-639 IFLRKKG
+639 LRKKASAKKKDG
-646 VVEVEEE
+646 TVHEIAHIVNPNLVLLGTAIPQYFYESLSRRVLENGLVARCIIVEAGKRGEAGNPQPITPSDSLIRAATYLANLDVNGNLTNE
-653 YADEIQKVF
+653 YPKPLIITETPEATAALREVQQECDRRYNFYEAQNEGAAKALWARAHEKV
-662 LGKCDPKLNPS
+662 CKLA
-673 WRRLCCEYYP
+673 
-683 RFMVMLSVN
+683 ML
-692 HGIKSQGES
+692 HGISGNVYNPLITEKSVRWAWKFIDHLTQ
-701 VIITDEAKSKARML
+701 RML
-715 TLWFFAQAEKV
+715 YMADRYVYENIFDEKCQRA
-726 LGDIMDCDSRS
+726 IR
-737 REMEQKLKRIFEIIR
+737 KLQEHGGR
-752 DQDRGDGVLTS
+752 L
-763 TISHCASGSGTTSSD
+763 SHS
-778 RCKLLAELIERGWIS
+778 KLLRLLHESADSMKKIAETL
-793 QENNRFMV
+793 QEKGTVQVEYDSSVRPAAKIYRLV
-801 LNPPPGM
+801 E
-808 GKTKLRKK
+808 

>member
-8 THALRLWFQPGDV
+8 THALRLWFQAGDV
-21 FEVRVLDAISAD
+21 FEVRVLDAVSAD

-135 GLSSLGWADPIM
+135 GLSSLGWPKPVL

-228 VPVSRKQMQDIVSYQ
+228 VSVSREQMQDIVSYQ
-243 SEDTQTD
+243 SEGTQTD

-338 CYDRREEASS
+338 CYDRREEANS
-348 DVDLSGILKRKPEV
+348 DVDLSGILKPNRIEKQEKEAPLFPNPGPVPDKLLSIPGFIDDVVKLSMQSAPYPNRVLSFTGALALLAFLVGRKVQDKRDNRSNIYLIALADSGTGKDHPRKVNFNIAFRAGVAGAIGDAFASGEGL
-362 EIVLPPEPE
+362 EDALFMHPSMLFQADEFDC
-371 IFRPWREISSS
+371 IFNT
-382 DIREMLKGTYLG
+382 LKYSKDNRA
-394 ELTSIYSCVTRPPL
+394 ESIN
-408 PVEASLLKAI
+408 EKLLK
-418 VTVACCLTGEAS
+418 
-430 VEELQ
+430 
-435 RRNGTLGGLRLIG
+435 
-448 ADRAKLK
+448 
-455 INTAGGQVCNVYAM
+455 
-469 LVANSASGK
+469 
-478 DIGNL
+478 
-483 IGKFARMN
+483 
-491 NPSIRLTD
+491 
-499 GDPVMPDWNLGTSA
+499 
-513 SAEGL
+513 
-518 AKVLTRKPNGL
+518 
-529 LVISEMANW
+529 
-538 LDPHHWQN
+538 
-546 KATSFLTE
+546 
-554 AFGQGYY
+554 
-561 DQNFSDRGRCV
+561 
-572 SSRSVDYCCPNI
+572 
-584 IANIQ
+584 
-589 PRVFGELADIQNI
+589 
-602 YTGFLGRFIFAVMPE
+602 
-617 FYGNPARF
+617 FYGASNTIYP
-625 DSADLLEQMRVIVD
+625 
-639 IFLRKKG
+639 LRKKASAKKKDG
-646 VVEVEEE
+646 TVHEIAHIVNPNLVLLGTAIPQYFYESLSRRVLENGLVARCIIVEAGKRGEAGNPQPITPSDSLIRAATYLANLDVNGNLTNE
-653 YADEIQKVF
+653 YPKPLIITETPEATAALREVQLECDRRYNFYEAQNEGAAKALWARAHEKV
-662 LGKCDPKLNPS
+662 CKLA
-673 WRRLCCEYYP
+673 
-683 RFMVMLSVN
+683 ML
-692 HGIKSQGES
+692 HGISSNVYNPLITEKSVRWAWKFIDHLTQ
-701 VIITDEAKSKARML
+701 RML
-715 TLWFFAQAEKV
+715 YMADRYVYENIFDEKCQRA
-726 LGDIMDCDSRS
+726 IR
-737 REMEQKLKRIFEIIR
+737 KLQEHGGR
-752 DQDRGDGVLTS
+752 L
-763 TISHCASGSGTTSSD
+763 SHS
-778 RCKLLAELIERGWIS
+778 KLLRLLHESADSMKKIAETL
-793 QENNRFMV
+793 QEKGTVQVEYDSSVRPAAKIYRLV
-801 LNPPPGM
+801 E
-808 GKTKLRKK
+808 

>member
-8 THALRLWFQPGDV
+8 THALRLWFQAGDV
-21 FEVRVLDAISAD
+21 FEVRVLDAVSAD

-45 YEHISAVPEALKRLL
+45 YEHISAVPEVLKRLL

-118 SNAEHDFALAK
+118 SNSEHESALAK

-135 GLSSLGWADPIM
+135 GLSSLGWPDPIM

-228 VPVSRKQMQDIVSYQ
+228 VSVSREQMQDIVSYQ

-264 LDSWIA
+264 LDSWIT

-338 CYDRREEASS
+338 CYDRREEANS
-348 DVDLSGILKRKPEV
+348 DVDLSGILKPNRIEKQEKEAPLFPNPGPVPDKLLSIPGFIDDVVKLSMQSAPYPNRVLSFTGALALLAFLVGRKVQDKRDNRSNIYLIALADSGTGKDHPRKVNFNIAFRAGVAGAIGDAFASGEGL
-362 EIVLPPEPE
+362 EDALFMHPSMLFQADEFDC
-371 IFRPWREISSS
+371 IFNT
-382 DIREMLKGTYLG
+382 LKYSKDNRA
-394 ELTSIYSCVTRPPL
+394 ESIN
-408 PVEASLLKAI
+408 EKLLK
-418 VTVACCLTGEAS
+418 
-430 VEELQ
+430 
-435 RRNGTLGGLRLIG
+435 
-448 ADRAKLK
+448 
-455 INTAGGQVCNVYAM
+455 
-469 LVANSASGK
+469 
-478 DIGNL
+478 
-483 IGKFARMN
+483 
-491 NPSIRLTD
+491 
-499 GDPVMPDWNLGTSA
+499 
-513 SAEGL
+513 
-518 AKVLTRKPNGL
+518 
-529 LVISEMANW
+529 
-538 LDPHHWQN
+538 
-546 KATSFLTE
+546 
-554 AFGQGYY
+554 
-561 DQNFSDRGRCV
+561 
-572 SSRSVDYCCPNI
+572 
-584 IANIQ
+584 
-589 PRVFGELADIQNI
+589 
-602 YTGFLGRFIFAVMPE
+602 
-617 FYGNPARF
+617 FYGASNTIYP
-625 DSADLLEQMRVIVD
+625 
-639 IFLRKKG
+639 LRKKASAKKKDG
-646 VVEVEEE
+646 TVHEIAHIVNPNLVLLGTAIPQYFYESLSRRVLENGLVARCIIVEAGKRGEAGNPQPITPSDSLIRAATYLANLDVNGNLTNEYPKPLIITETPEATAALREVQLECDRRYNFYEAQNEGAAKALWARAHEKVCKLAMLHGISSNVYNPLITDKSVKWAWKFIDHLTRRMLYMADSYVYENVFDEKCQKVIRMLREHGGRIKHAKLLNRFHDSLDNLKKVVETLME
-653 YADEIQKVF
+653 Q
-662 LGKCDPKLNPS
+662 
-673 WRRLCCEYYP
+673 
-683 RFMVMLSVN
+683 
-692 HGIKSQGES
+692 GI
-701 VIITDEAKSKARML
+701 L
-715 TLWFFAQAEKV
+715 TY
-726 LGDIMDCDSRS
+726 
-737 REMEQKLKRIFEIIR
+737 EMEATKTRPSKVY
-752 DQDRGDGVLTS
+752 VL
-763 TISHCASGSGTTSSD
+763 
-778 RCKLLAELIERGWIS
+778 LE
-793 QENNRFMV
+793 
-801 LNPPPGM
+801 
-808 GKTKLRKK
+808 

>member
-8 THALRLWFQPGDV
+8 THALRLWFQAGDV
-21 FEVRVLDAISAD
+21 FEVRVLDAVSAD

-118 SNAEHDFALAK
+118 SNAEHESALAK

-135 GLSSLGWADPIM
+135 GLSSLGWPDPIM

-228 VPVSRKQMQDIVSYQ
+228 VSVSREQMHDIVSYQ
-243 SEDTQTD
+243 NEAPLAD

-270 QYCPELGS
+270 KYCPELGS

-338 CYDRREEASS
+338 CFDRREEANS
-348 DVDLSGILKRKPEV
+348 DVDLSGILKPNRIEKQEKEAPLFPNPGPVPDKLLSIPGFIDDVVKLSMQSAPYPNRVLSFTGALALLAFLVGRKVQDKRDNRSNIYLIALADSGTGKDHPRKVNFNIAFRAGVAGAIGDAFASGEGL
-362 EIVLPPEPE
+362 EDALFMHPSMLFQADEFDC
-371 IFRPWREISSS
+371 IFNT
-382 DIREMLKGTYLG
+382 LKYSKDNRA
-394 ELTSIYSCVTRPPL
+394 ESIN
-408 PVEASLLKAI
+408 EKLLK
-418 VTVACCLTGEAS
+418 
-430 VEELQ
+430 
-435 RRNGTLGGLRLIG
+435 
-448 ADRAKLK
+448 
-455 INTAGGQVCNVYAM
+455 
-469 LVANSASGK
+469 
-478 DIGNL
+478 
-483 IGKFARMN
+483 
-491 NPSIRLTD
+491 
-499 GDPVMPDWNLGTSA
+499 
-513 SAEGL
+513 
-518 AKVLTRKPNGL
+518 
-529 LVISEMANW
+529 
-538 LDPHHWQN
+538 
-546 KATSFLTE
+546 
-554 AFGQGYY
+554 
-561 DQNFSDRGRCV
+561 
-572 SSRSVDYCCPNI
+572 
-584 IANIQ
+584 
-589 PRVFGELADIQNI
+589 
-602 YTGFLGRFIFAVMPE
+602 
-617 FYGNPARF
+617 FYGASNTIYP
-625 DSADLLEQMRVIVD
+625 
-639 IFLRKKG
+639 LRKKASAKKKDG
-646 VVEVEEE
+646 TVHEIAHIVNPNLVLLGTAIPQYFYESLSRRVLENGLVARCIIVEAGKRGEAGNPQPITPSDSLIRAATYLANLDVNGNLTNE
-653 YADEIQKVF
+653 YPKPLIITETPEATAALREVQLECDRRYNFYEAQNEGAAKALWARAHEKV
-662 LGKCDPKLNPS
+662 CKLA
-673 WRRLCCEYYP
+673 
-683 RFMVMLSVN
+683 ML
-692 HGIKSQGES
+692 HGISSNVYNPLITEKSVRWAWKFIDHLTQ
-701 VIITDEAKSKARML
+701 RML
-715 TLWFFAQAEKV
+715 YMADRYVYENIFDEKCQRA
-726 LGDIMDCDSRS
+726 IR
-737 REMEQKLKRIFEIIR
+737 KLQEHGGR
-752 DQDRGDGVLTS
+752 L
-763 TISHCASGSGTTSSD
+763 SHS
-778 RCKLLAELIERGWIS
+778 KLLRLLHESADSMKKIAETL
-793 QENNRFMV
+793 QEKGTVQVEYDSSVRPAAKIYRLV
-801 LNPPPGM
+801 E
-808 GKTKLRKK
+808 

>member
-8 THALRLWFQPGDV
+8 THALRLWFQAGDV
-21 FEVRVLDAISAD
+21 FEVRVLDAVSAD

-118 SNAEHDFALAK
+118 SNAEHESALAK

-135 GLSSLGWADPIM
+135 GLSSLGWPKPVL

-228 VPVSRKQMQDIVSYQ
+228 VSVSREQMQDIVSYQ

-338 CYDRREEASS
+338 CYDRREEANS
-348 DVDLSGILKRKPEV
+348 DVDLSGILKPNRIEKQEKEAPLFPNPGPVPDKLLSIPGFIDDVVKLSMQSAPYPNRVLSFTGALALLAFLVGRKVQDKRDNRSNIYLIALADSGTGKDHPRKVNFNIAFRAGVAGAIGDAFASGEGL
-362 EIVLPPEPE
+362 EDALFMHPSMLFQADEFDC
-371 IFRPWREISSS
+371 IFNT
-382 DIREMLKGTYLG
+382 LKYSKDNRA
-394 ELTSIYSCVTRPPL
+394 ESIN
-408 PVEASLLKAI
+408 EKLLK
-418 VTVACCLTGEAS
+418 
-430 VEELQ
+430 
-435 RRNGTLGGLRLIG
+435 
-448 ADRAKLK
+448 
-455 INTAGGQVCNVYAM
+455 
-469 LVANSASGK
+469 
-478 DIGNL
+478 
-483 IGKFARMN
+483 
-491 NPSIRLTD
+491 
-499 GDPVMPDWNLGTSA
+499 
-513 SAEGL
+513 
-518 AKVLTRKPNGL
+518 
-529 LVISEMANW
+529 
-538 LDPHHWQN
+538 
-546 KATSFLTE
+546 
-554 AFGQGYY
+554 
-561 DQNFSDRGRCV
+561 
-572 SSRSVDYCCPNI
+572 
-584 IANIQ
+584 
-589 PRVFGELADIQNI
+589 
-602 YTGFLGRFIFAVMPE
+602 
-617 FYGNPARF
+617 FYGASNTIYP
-625 DSADLLEQMRVIVD
+625 
-639 IFLRKKG
+639 LRKKASAKKKDG
-646 VVEVEEE
+646 TVHEIAHIVNPNLVLLGTAIPQYFYESLSRRVLENGLVARCIIVEAGKRGEAGNPQPITPSDSLIRAATYLANLDVNGNLTNE
-653 YADEIQKVF
+653 YPKPLIITETPEATAALREVQQECDRRYNFYEAQNEGAAKALWARAHEKV
-662 LGKCDPKLNPS
+662 CKLA
-673 WRRLCCEYYP
+673 
-683 RFMVMLSVN
+683 ML
-692 HGIKSQGES
+692 HGISGNVYNPLITEKSVRWAWKFIDHLTQ
-701 VIITDEAKSKARML
+701 RML
-715 TLWFFAQAEKV
+715 YMADRYVYENIFDEKCQRA
-726 LGDIMDCDSRS
+726 IR
-737 REMEQKLKRIFEIIR
+737 KLQEHGGR
-752 DQDRGDGVLTS
+752 L
-763 TISHCASGSGTTSSD
+763 SHS
-778 RCKLLAELIERGWIS
+778 KLLRLLHESADSMKKIAETL
-793 QENNRFMV
+793 QEKGTVQVEYDSSVRPAAKIYRLV
-801 LNPPPGM
+801 E
-808 GKTKLRKK
+808 

>member
-8 THALRLWFQPGDV
+8 THALRLWFQAGDV
-21 FEVRVLDAISAD
+21 FEVRVLDAVSAD

-110 RRASGVSS
+110 KRSSGVSS
-118 SNAEHDFALAK
+118 TKAEHESALTK

-135 GLSSLGWADPIM
+135 GLSSLGWPKPVL

-215 HRMARILEEPQDI
+215 HRMARILDEPQDI
-228 VPVSRKQMQDIVSYQ
+228 VSVPREQMQDIVSYQ

-324 GNDWRALRELREPG
+324 GNDWRALRELREPR
-338 CYDRREEASS
+338 CYDRREEVSS
-348 DVDLSGILKRKPEV
+348 DVDLSGILKPNRIEKQEKEAPLFPNPGPVPDKLLSIPGFIDDVVKLSMQSAPYPNRVLSFTGALALLAFLVGRKVQDKRDNRSNIYLIALADSGTGKDHPRKVNFNIAFRAGVAGAIGDAFASGEGL
-362 EIVLPPEPE
+362 EDALFMHPSMLFQADEFDC
-371 IFRPWREISSS
+371 IFNT
-382 DIREMLKGTYLG
+382 LKYSKDNRA
-394 ELTSIYSCVTRPPL
+394 ESIN
-408 PVEASLLKAI
+408 EKLLK
-418 VTVACCLTGEAS
+418 
-430 VEELQ
+430 
-435 RRNGTLGGLRLIG
+435 
-448 ADRAKLK
+448 
-455 INTAGGQVCNVYAM
+455 
-469 LVANSASGK
+469 
-478 DIGNL
+478 
-483 IGKFARMN
+483 
-491 NPSIRLTD
+491 
-499 GDPVMPDWNLGTSA
+499 
-513 SAEGL
+513 
-518 AKVLTRKPNGL
+518 
-529 LVISEMANW
+529 
-538 LDPHHWQN
+538 
-546 KATSFLTE
+546 
-554 AFGQGYY
+554 
-561 DQNFSDRGRCV
+561 
-572 SSRSVDYCCPNI
+572 
-584 IANIQ
+584 
-589 PRVFGELADIQNI
+589 
-602 YTGFLGRFIFAVMPE
+602 
-617 FYGNPARF
+617 FYGASNTIYP
-625 DSADLLEQMRVIVD
+625 
-639 IFLRKKG
+639 LRKKASAKKKDG
-646 VVEVEEE
+646 TVHEIAHIVNPNLVLLGTAIPQYFYESLSRRVLENGLVARCVIVEAGKRGEAGNPQPITPSDSLIRAATYLANLDVNGNLTNE
-653 YADEIQKVF
+653 YPKPLIITETPEATAALREVQQECDRRYNFYEAQNEGAAKALWARAHEKV
-662 LGKCDPKLNPS
+662 CKLA
-673 WRRLCCEYYP
+673 
-683 RFMVMLSVN
+683 ML
-692 HGIKSQGES
+692 HGISGNVYNPLITEKSVRWAWKFIDHLTQ
-701 VIITDEAKSKARML
+701 RML
-715 TLWFFAQAEKV
+715 YMADRYVYENIFDEKCQRA
-726 LGDIMDCDSRS
+726 IR
-737 REMEQKLKRIFEIIR
+737 KLQEHGGR
-752 DQDRGDGVLTS
+752 LPHS
-763 TISHCASGSGTTSSD
+763 
-778 RCKLLAELIERGWIS
+778 KLLRLLHESADSMKKIAETL
-793 QENNRFMV
+793 QEKGTVQVEYDSSVRPAAKIYRLV
-801 LNPPPGM
+801 E
-808 GKTKLRKK
+808 

>member
-8 THALRLWFQPGDV
+8 THALRLWFQAGDV
-21 FEVRVLDAISAD
+21 FEVRVLDAVSAD

-118 SNAEHDFALAK
+118 SNAEHESALAK

-169 VRRVIGEI
+169 VRRVIDEI

-228 VPVSRKQMQDIVSYQ
+228 VPVSREQMQDIVSYQ
-243 SEDTQTD
+243 NEAPLAD

-338 CYDRREEASS
+338 CYNRREEANS
-348 DVDLSGILKRKPEV
+348 DVDLSGILKPNRIEKQEKEAPLFPNPGPVPDKLLSIPGFIDDVVKLSMQSAPYPNRVLSFTGALALLAFLVGRKVQDKRDNRSNIYLIALADSGTGKDHPRKVNFNIAFRAGVAGAIGDAFASGEGL
-362 EIVLPPEPE
+362 EDALFMHPSMLFQADEFDC
-371 IFRPWREISSS
+371 IFNT
-382 DIREMLKGTYLG
+382 LKYSKDNRA
-394 ELTSIYSCVTRPPL
+394 ESIN
-408 PVEASLLKAI
+408 EKLLK
-418 VTVACCLTGEAS
+418 
-430 VEELQ
+430 
-435 RRNGTLGGLRLIG
+435 
-448 ADRAKLK
+448 
-455 INTAGGQVCNVYAM
+455 
-469 LVANSASGK
+469 
-478 DIGNL
+478 
-483 IGKFARMN
+483 
-491 NPSIRLTD
+491 
-499 GDPVMPDWNLGTSA
+499 
-513 SAEGL
+513 
-518 AKVLTRKPNGL
+518 
-529 LVISEMANW
+529 
-538 LDPHHWQN
+538 
-546 KATSFLTE
+546 
-554 AFGQGYY
+554 
-561 DQNFSDRGRCV
+561 
-572 SSRSVDYCCPNI
+572 
-584 IANIQ
+584 
-589 PRVFGELADIQNI
+589 
-602 YTGFLGRFIFAVMPE
+602 
-617 FYGNPARF
+617 FYGASNTIYP
-625 DSADLLEQMRVIVD
+625 
-639 IFLRKKG
+639 LRKKASAKKKDG
-646 VVEVEEE
+646 TVHEIAHIVNPNLVLLGTAIPQYFYESLSRRVLENGLVARCIIVEAGKRGEAGNPQPITPSDSLIRAATYLANLDVNGNLTNE
-653 YADEIQKVF
+653 YPKPLIITETPEATAALREVQQECDRRYNFYEAQNEGAAKALWARAHEKV
-662 LGKCDPKLNPS
+662 CKLA
-673 WRRLCCEYYP
+673 
-683 RFMVMLSVN
+683 ML
-692 HGIKSQGES
+692 HGISSNVYNPLITEKSVRWAWKFIDHLTG
-701 VIITDEAKSKARML
+701 RML
-715 TLWFFAQAEKV
+715 YMANRYVYENVFDEKCQRV
-726 LGDIMDCDSRS
+726 LRHITEAGGVIGHTKLLRKS
-737 REMEQKLKRIFEIIR
+737 RESFEVFKKIIDTLR
-752 DQDRGDGVLTS
+752 EN
-763 TISHCASGSGTTSSD
+763 GS
-778 RCKLLAELIERGWIS
+778 IEI
-793 QENNRFMV
+793 EIDK
-801 LNPPPGM
+801 
-808 GKTKLRKK
+808 GKTKPMRIYHLICE

>member
-8 THALRLWFQPGDV
+8 THALRLWFQAGDV
-21 FEVRVLDAISAD
+21 FEVRVLDAVSAD

-90 PTTADTDIVRR
+90 PTTADTDIVLR

-118 SNAEHDFALAK
+118 SNAEHESALAK

-135 GLSSLGWADPIM
+135 GLSSLGWPDPIM

-228 VPVSRKQMQDIVSYQ
+228 VLVSREQMQDIVSHQ

-250 VPDDEWKHTMPAFD
+250 LPDDEWKHTMPAFD

-338 CYDRREEASS
+338 CYDRREEANS
-348 DVDLSGILKRKPEV
+348 DVDLSGILKPNRIEKQEKEAPLFPNPGPVPDKLLSIPGFIDDVVKLSMQSAPYPNRVLSFTGALALLAFLVGRKVQDKRDNRSNIYLIALADSGTGKDHPRKVNFNIAFRAGVAGAIGDAFASGEGL
-362 EIVLPPEPE
+362 EDALFMHPSMLFQADEFDC
-371 IFRPWREISSS
+371 IFNT
-382 DIREMLKGTYLG
+382 LKYSKDNRA
-394 ELTSIYSCVTRPPL
+394 ESIN
-408 PVEASLLKAI
+408 EKLLK
-418 VTVACCLTGEAS
+418 
-430 VEELQ
+430 
-435 RRNGTLGGLRLIG
+435 
-448 ADRAKLK
+448 
-455 INTAGGQVCNVYAM
+455 
-469 LVANSASGK
+469 
-478 DIGNL
+478 
-483 IGKFARMN
+483 
-491 NPSIRLTD
+491 
-499 GDPVMPDWNLGTSA
+499 
-513 SAEGL
+513 
-518 AKVLTRKPNGL
+518 
-529 LVISEMANW
+529 
-538 LDPHHWQN
+538 
-546 KATSFLTE
+546 
-554 AFGQGYY
+554 
-561 DQNFSDRGRCV
+561 
-572 SSRSVDYCCPNI
+572 
-584 IANIQ
+584 
-589 PRVFGELADIQNI
+589 
-602 YTGFLGRFIFAVMPE
+602 
-617 FYGNPARF
+617 FYGASNTIYP
-625 DSADLLEQMRVIVD
+625 
-639 IFLRKKG
+639 LRKKASAKKKDG
-646 VVEVEEE
+646 TVHEIAHIVNPNLVLLGTAIPQYFYESLSRRVLENGLVARCVIVEAGKRGEAGNPQPITPSDSLIRAATYLANLDVNGNLTNE
-653 YADEIQKVF
+653 YPKPLIITETPEATAALREVQQECDRRYNFYEAQNEGAAKALWARAHEKV
-662 LGKCDPKLNPS
+662 CKLA
-673 WRRLCCEYYP
+673 
-683 RFMVMLSVN
+683 ML
-692 HGIKSQGES
+692 HGISS
-701 VIITDEAKSKARML
+701 NVYNPLITDKSVKWAWKFIDHLTQRML
-715 TLWFFAQAEKV
+715 YMADRYVYENIFDEKCQRA
-726 LGDIMDCDSRS
+726 IR
-737 REMEQKLKRIFEIIR
+737 KLQEHGGR
-752 DQDRGDGVLTS
+752 LPHS
-763 TISHCASGSGTTSSD
+763 
-778 RCKLLAELIERGWIS
+778 KLLRLLHESADSMKKIAETL
-793 QENNRFMV
+793 QEKGTVQVEYDSSVRPAAKIYRLV
-801 LNPPPGM
+801 E
-808 GKTKLRKK
+808 